1 MAVKV
6 GVIKNILGSKEVVVI
21 DKNGNERVVVAG
33 DSLYEGDVV
42 KANGAKVTIA
52 SNDGK
57 EFELKDGE
65 TLNLNNDL
73 SSDKEVAAIQKA
85 LLKGENLANLEES
98 AAGGNSGG
106 RGGDGVSLGETRF
119 EHGGHES
126 SDVSASFRSLSDTF
140 GAVKLTNQEVKG
152 GGSDVFDGSDSDI
165 NSAIAP
171 VAPVEPSQPEN
182 PTPTP
187 QPKPVEPVEPKPEPE
202 NPTPQPEP
210 KPEPKPEPTPEPQPE
225 SKPEPTPEPKPDE
238 SKDIVKNI
246 SVEDKSEFGYEKSS
260 DPRSSNDKSY
270 LEYNL
275 KGEVAEADAD
285 KKVDV
290 TLKFGGEAT
299 AGKDYENAEY
309 SLDGGK
315 TWQKLDDSGVIKD
328 VRAGDINKVSVR
340 VEVANDHD
348 QNEGTLDP
356 SEKIFT
362 DADKGVENNGYFK
375 ESVSLEVSI
384 GGLKASNSEKI
395 VDNDHDIT
403 VNNQFNNDKSF
414 DVTFKDNGDNTLN
427 FKDATINHKAGDVA
441 STIVFGDGSYL
452 NEGKDT
458 INADNSNLNWLNINT
473 QGGDDTI
480 NINGGRH
487 ERLHVETG
495 AGNDTVNLNGGTYIG
510 TDPYQSGFT
519 LDSGND
525 VLNLN
530 GTKDDHVKMTDMYLR
545 TGSGEKDEINI
556 KYADIDS
563 TYKNS
568 ANHIEAEAKNNT
580 INVENSN
587 LKGINIGTETNTGTD
602 VNRNPLNFDL
612 NLKSSTLDDV
622 NLNTI
627 YKTHVVVEDT
637 KINGSYPE
645 NATKWN
651 FADTDDTLELR
662 SGTLND
668 MTVNLGN
675 GEDKVV
681 VSKAMK
687 LDGYTAIN
695 GGTSYETDTLV
706 VDGNVDFNKFKSF
719 EELQV
724 TGNEKV
730 SLKLEDLYD
739 MLDIKNND
747 SKHILTVTEAAGGV
761 ELAGFKLSE
770 YGRGL
775 KEGFTRYEA
784 DFGFQNNGRSYTE
797 KGYIDVK
804 NGINVDLG
812 AKPEPTPVEPVE
824 PVNPAP
830 QPEPQPEPKPEPK
843 PEPTPQ
849 PTPDPEPE
857 YIHEYDSKYVKNI
870 GIYGKQ
876 GFQIENHERSNM
888 WEHNNL
894 IFELRGDVAEADVD
908 QKIDV
913 KLKFSGEAT
922 YGKDYDK
929 IQYSIGGKE
938 WIDLDSSGI
947 IKGLRAG
954 DINKVV
960 VRANVI
966 DDKELNEGKLL
977 SEDEDS
983 GIFYYQWD
991 KEKLFK
997 DADKGVENNHYYS
1010 ESVILEFSI
1019 DNAKYTYNGGIIDN
1033 DHITTVNSEFHN
1045 DKRFDVD
1052 FRENGDNVLNFNN
1065 ATVSHKEGEDPS
1077 KIYFSEVYSNSGD
1090 TEVNINSS
1098 NLNWLDIRTNTG
1110 KDKIDIKSS
1119 NLNNVTID
1127 TRNGNDTININ
1138 GGTHE
1143 KVETNAGFGNDVI
1156 NINGGVFNKETIYLG
1171 INSDILNITGTKAD
1185 HVKMTDIDISTNANK
1200 LNGAIQLV
1208 GNELIKGDE
1217 DVINIKYTDIN
1228 STTSAEKSAIYAG
1241 SSKGTINIDSSNLDN
1256 VELNGGSRVPSFG
1269 ETYHTDINLKSSTL
1283 KDVDI
1288 MAYINEMHVVVEDTH
1303 ASASGLPAEHHANW
1317 ILSGHENAK
1326 DYLELRSGSLT
1337 NIKIDLSDGSDS
1349 VFISKDMKL
1358 EGGTSI
1364 LGGYSDNRSRYD
1376 HDTLLVD
1383 GQIDFTKVKSFEEL
1397 KVTSNEKV
1405 TLKALDIADMLDV
1418 GHEHSNN
1425 LLQITEASGGVKL
1438 EGFSKS
1444 AANAVEGFE
1453 RYEANYGTTTA
1464 YIDVKE
1470 NIHVDL

>member
-182 PTPTP
+182 PAPTPTP
-187 QPKPVEPVEPKPEPE
+187 TPTPEPKPVEPVEPKPEPKPEPE

-210 KPEPKPEPTPEPQPE
+210 TPEPKPEP
-225 SKPEPTPEPKPDE
+225 KPDE
-238 SKDIVKNI
+238 NKDIVKNI
-246 SVEDKSEFGYEKSS
+246 SVENKSEFGYEKSS
-260 DPRSSNDKSY
+260 DPRSSDDKSY

-275 KGEVAEADAD
+275 KGEVAQADAD

-328 VRAGDINKVSVR
+328 VRAGDINNVSVR
-340 VEVANDHD
+340 VAVANDHD
-348 QNEGTLDP
+348 QNEGMLDTTN
-356 SEKIFT
+356 KIFK
-362 DADKGVENNGYFK
+362 DADKGVENNGDFK
-375 ESVSLEVSI
+375 ESVTLEFSVGSA
-384 GGLKASNSEKI
+384 KATNSEYI
-395 VDNDHDIT
+395 VDNDHNVT
-403 VNNQFNNDKSF
+403 VTSEFHNNSSF
-414 DVTFKDNGDNTLN
+414 DAKFKDNGDNTLN
-427 FKDATINHKAGDVA
+427 FKDATVSHKAGDVA
-441 STIVFGDGSYL
+441 SAIEFGDNVYY
-452 NEGKDT
+452 NDGKDV
-458 INADNSNLNWLNINT
+458 INADNSNLNWLNIKT

-495 AGNDTVNLNGGTYIG
+495 ADNDTVNLNGGTYIG

-530 GTKDDHVKMTDMYLR
+530 GTKEDHVKMTDMYLR
-545 TGSGEKDEINI
+545 TGSGDRDEINI

-568 ANHIEAEAKNNT
+568 ANHIIAESKNNT
-580 INVENSN
+580 VNVENST

-637 KINGSYPE
+637 KINGNYPE

-675 GEDKVV
+675 GEDKVIV
-681 VSKAMK
+681 TKDMK
-687 LDGYTAIN
+687 LNGYTAIN
-695 GGTSYETDTLV
+695 GGTDYKTDTLV

-724 TGNEKV
+724 TGKEKV

-761 ELAGFKLSE
+761 ELAGFKPSE
-770 YGRGL
+770 YARGL
-775 KEGFTRYEA
+775 KAGFTRYEA

-804 NGINVDLG
+804 DGINVDLG

-830 QPEPQPEPKPEPK
+830 APQPEPKPEPKPEPAPEPKPEPK

-849 PTPDPEPE
+849 PEPKPDPNGKIVSDLKVETITKEVYEKPGNDSYLE
-857 YIHEYDSKYVKNI
+857 YGIRANVDKANADKMLKLSFYFGGKANYSEDYDNVEYSIDGKN
-870 GIYGKQ
+870 
-876 GFQIENHERSNM
+876 
-888 WEHNNL
+888 WEL
-894 IFELRGDVAEADVD
+894 LP
-908 QKIDV
+908 
-913 KLKFSGEAT
+913 L
-922 YGKDYDK
+922 KDYSATINVK
-929 IQYSIGGKE
+929 
-938 WIDLDSSGI
+938 
-947 IKGLRAG
+947 AG
-954 DINKVV
+954 DINNLT
-960 VRANVI
+960 VRARVL
-966 DDKELNEGKLL
+966 DDNRLNEGKFDPTNKIYKNA
-977 SEDEDS
+977 EDIE
-983 GIFYYQWD
+983 GNGEY
-991 KEKLFK
+991 K
-997 DADKGVENNHYYS
+997 
-1010 ESVILEFSI
+1010 ESVTLIVEVDDTITSADEYI
-1019 DNAKYTYNGGIIDN
+1019 VDN
-1033 DHITTVNSEFHN
+1033 DHKVTIPVGYNSTNPFDIEFAGGGRNILKIKYGHSILGSLDQEGTN
-1045 DKRFDVD
+1045 KINF
-1052 FRENGDNVLNFNN
+1052 GDEKL
-1065 ATVSHKEGEDPS
+1065 S
-1077 KIYFSEVYSNSGD
+1077 
-1090 TEVNINSS
+1090 
-1098 NLNWLDIRTNTG
+1098 G
-1110 KDKIDIKSS
+1110 KDELSAESVNLIKTDI
-1119 NLNNVTID
+1119 NTY
-1127 TRNGNDTININ
+1127 
-1138 GGTHE
+1138 GGD
-1143 KVETNAGFGNDVI
+1143 DVI
-1156 NINGGVFNKETIYLG
+1156 NIRSSYNIKEVNVDMGAGNDVLGLSILDNSVGKIENSKFKLGSGSNTVNIGGAELKDVILDMSSDDKDAVNTINFDFGDYMNV
-1171 INSDILNITGTKAD
+1171 IDKPARFTSTTPKD
-1185 HVKMTDIDISTNANK
+1185 VYDIDVSSAHNT
-1200 LNGAIQLV
+1200 LNLGWAYLDGVTIGSNRSEKGTLD
-1208 GNELIKGDE
+1208 IKGDMADLKGVNIE
-1217 DVINIKYTDIN
+1217 SGNNETHIDIDYARINYRAPGQPDQ
-1228 STTSAEKSAIYAG
+1228 E
-1241 SSKGTINIDSSNLDN
+1241 
-1256 VELNGGSRVPSFG
+1256 V
-1269 ETYHTDINLKSSTL
+1269 KSSEWNL
-1283 KDVDI
+1283 SP
-1288 MAYINEMHVVVEDTH
+1288 YNDT
-1303 ASASGLPAEHHANW
+1303 
-1317 ILSGHENAK
+1317 
-1326 DYLELRSGSLT
+1326 
-1337 NIKIDLSDGSDS
+1337 IKIDGGFINKLKVNLGAGDDNVFLSMKTNNSSLQMDGGDGYD
-1349 VFISKDMKL
+1349 VATIEDY
-1358 EGGTSI
+1358 I
-1364 LGGYSDNRSRYD
+1364 GGYNNKFK
-1376 HDTLLVD
+1376 
-1383 GQIDFTKVKSFEEL
+1383 GFEEL
-1397 KVTSNEKV
+1397 RITGNEAYRIGTKNHV
-1405 TLKALDIADMLDV
+1405 FINDV
-1418 GHEHSNN
+1418 LQDDNN
-1425 LLQITEASGGVKL
+1425 HTTDVYLSKISQANGGVKL
-1438 EGFSKS
+1438 YEKYHKVDGAEEGYQ
-1444 AANAVEGFE
+1444 
-1453 RYEANYGTTTA
+1453 RYEFKN
-1464 YIDVKE
+1464 E
-1470 NIHVDL
+1470 NFTDDSTGEKYTQTIHVDIKNDITVDL

>member
-171 VAPVEPSQPEN
+171 VAPVEP
-182 PTPTP
+182 
-187 QPKPVEPVEPKPEPE
+187 
-202 NPTPQPEP
+202 
-210 KPEPKPEPTPEPQPE
+210 KPEPKPEPTPEPQPKPE
-225 SKPEPTPEPKPDE
+225 PTPEPKPEPKPEPTPEPKPDE

-246 SVEDKSEFGYEKSS
+246 SVENKSEFGYEKSS

-309 SLDGGK
+309 SLDSGK

-441 STIVFGDGSYL
+441 SAIVFGDGSYL

-510 TDPYQSGFT
+510 TKPYQSGFT

-530 GTKDDHVKMTDMYLR
+530 GTKDDHIKMTDMYLR
-545 TGSGEKDEINI
+545 TGSGDKDEINI

-568 ANHIEAEAKNNT
+568 ANHIIAESKNNT
-580 INVENSN
+580 VNVENST
-587 LKGINIGTETNTGTD
+587 LKDINIGTETNTGTD

-637 KINGSYPE
+637 KINGNYPE

-675 GEDKVV
+675 GEDKVIV
-681 VSKAMK
+681 TKDMK
-687 LDGYTAIN
+687 LNGYTAIN
-695 GGTSYETDTLV
+695 GGTDYKTDTLV

-724 TGNEKV
+724 TGKEKV

-761 ELAGFKLSE
+761 ELAGFKPSE
-770 YGRGL
+770 YARGL
-775 KEGFTRYEA
+775 KAGFTRYEA

-804 NGINVDLG
+804 DGINVDLG

-830 QPEPQPEPKPEPK
+830 APQPEPKPEPKPEPAPEPKPEPK

-849 PTPDPEPE
+849 PEPKPDPNGKIVSDLKVETITKEVYEKPGNDSYLE
-857 YIHEYDSKYVKNI
+857 YGIRANVDKANADKMLKLSFYFGGKANYSEDYDNVEYSIDGKN
-870 GIYGKQ
+870 
-876 GFQIENHERSNM
+876 
-888 WEHNNL
+888 WEL
-894 IFELRGDVAEADVD
+894 LP
-908 QKIDV
+908 
-913 KLKFSGEAT
+913 L
-922 YGKDYDK
+922 KDYSATINVK
-929 IQYSIGGKE
+929 
-938 WIDLDSSGI
+938 
-947 IKGLRAG
+947 AG
-954 DINKVV
+954 DINNLT
-960 VRANVI
+960 VRARVL
-966 DDKELNEGKLL
+966 DDNRLNEGKFDPTNKIYKNA
-977 SEDEDS
+977 EDIE
-983 GIFYYQWD
+983 GNGEY
-991 KEKLFK
+991 K
-997 DADKGVENNHYYS
+997 
-1010 ESVILEFSI
+1010 ESVTLIVEVDDTITSADEYI
-1019 DNAKYTYNGGIIDN
+1019 VDN
-1033 DHITTVNSEFHN
+1033 DHKVTIPVGYNSTNPFDIEFAGGGRNILKIKYGHSILGSLDQEGTN
-1045 DKRFDVD
+1045 KINF
-1052 FRENGDNVLNFNN
+1052 GDEKL
-1065 ATVSHKEGEDPS
+1065 S
-1077 KIYFSEVYSNSGD
+1077 
-1090 TEVNINSS
+1090 
-1098 NLNWLDIRTNTG
+1098 G
-1110 KDKIDIKSS
+1110 KDELSAESVNLIKTDI
-1119 NLNNVTID
+1119 NTY
-1127 TRNGNDTININ
+1127 
-1138 GGTHE
+1138 GGD
-1143 KVETNAGFGNDVI
+1143 DVI
-1156 NINGGVFNKETIYLG
+1156 NIRSSYNIKEVNVDMGAGNDVLGLSILDNSVGKIENSKFKLGSGSNTVNIGGAELKDVILDMSSDDKDAVNTINFDFGDYMNV
-1171 INSDILNITGTKAD
+1171 IDKPARFTSTTPKD
-1185 HVKMTDIDISTNANK
+1185 VYDIDVSSAHNT
-1200 LNGAIQLV
+1200 LNLGWAYLDGVTIGSNRSEKGTLD
-1208 GNELIKGDE
+1208 IKGDMADLKGVNIE
-1217 DVINIKYTDIN
+1217 SGNNETHIDIDYARINYRAPGQPDQ
-1228 STTSAEKSAIYAG
+1228 E
-1241 SSKGTINIDSSNLDN
+1241 
-1256 VELNGGSRVPSFG
+1256 V
-1269 ETYHTDINLKSSTL
+1269 KSSEWNL
-1283 KDVDI
+1283 SP
-1288 MAYINEMHVVVEDTH
+1288 YNDT
-1303 ASASGLPAEHHANW
+1303 
-1317 ILSGHENAK
+1317 
-1326 DYLELRSGSLT
+1326 
-1337 NIKIDLSDGSDS
+1337 IKIDGGFINKLKVNLGAGDDNVFLSMKTNNSSLQMDGGDGYD
-1349 VFISKDMKL
+1349 VATIEDY
-1358 EGGTSI
+1358 I
-1364 LGGYSDNRSRYD
+1364 GGYNNKFK
-1376 HDTLLVD
+1376 
-1383 GQIDFTKVKSFEEL
+1383 GFEEL
-1397 KVTSNEKV
+1397 RITGNEAYRIGTKNHV
-1405 TLKALDIADMLDV
+1405 FINDV
-1418 GHEHSNN
+1418 LQDDNN
-1425 LLQITEASGGVKL
+1425 HTTDVYLSKISQANGGVKL
-1438 EGFSKS
+1438 YEKYHKVDGAEEGYQ
-1444 AANAVEGFE
+1444 
-1453 RYEANYGTTTA
+1453 RYEFKN
-1464 YIDVKE
+1464 E
-1470 NIHVDL
+1470 NFTDDSTGEKYTQTIHVDIKNDITVDL

>member
-57 EFELKDGE
+57 EFELRDGE

-85 LLKGENLANLEES
+85 LLKGEKLANLEES

-182 PTPTP
+182 PAPTP
-187 QPKPVEPVEPKPEPE
+187 QPKPVEPVEPKPEP
-202 NPTPQPEP
+202 T
-210 KPEPKPEPTPEPQPE
+210 PEPKPEPTPEPEKPQ
-225 SKPEPTPEPKPDE
+225 PEPTPEPKPDE
-238 SKDIVKNI
+238 NKDIVKNI
-246 SVEDKSEFGYEKSS
+246 SVENKTEFGYEKSS
-260 DPRSSNDKSY
+260 DPRSSDDKSY

-275 KGEVAEADAD
+275 KGEVAQADAD

-290 TLKFGGEAT
+290 TLKFSGDAT

-328 VRAGDINKVSVR
+328 VRAGDINNVSVR
-340 VEVANDHD
+340 VAVANDHD
-348 QNEGTLDP
+348 QNEGKFDP
-356 SEKIFT
+356 TNKIFK
-362 DADKGVENNGYFK
+362 DADKGVENNGDFK
-375 ESVSLEVSI
+375 ESVTLEFSVGSA
-384 GGLKASNSEKI
+384 KATNSEYI
-395 VDNDHDIT
+395 VDNDHNVT
-403 VNNQFNNDKSF
+403 VTSEFHNNSSF
-414 DVTFKDNGDNTLN
+414 DAKFKDNGDNTLN
-427 FKDATINHKAGDVA
+427 FKDATVSHKAGDVA
-441 STIVFGDGSYL
+441 SAIEFGDNVYY
-452 NEGKDT
+452 NDGKDV

-473 QGGDDTI
+473 QGGNDII

-495 AGNDTVNLNGGTYIG
+495 ADNDTVNLNGGTYIG
-510 TDPYQSGFT
+510 TKPYQSGFT

-530 GTKDDHVKMTDMYLR
+530 GTKDNHVKMTDMYLR
-545 TGSGEKDEINI
+545 TGSGDRDEINI

-568 ANHIEAEAKNNT
+568 ANHIIAESKNNT
-580 INVENSN
+580 VNVENST
-587 LKGINIGTETNTGTD
+587 LKGINIGTKTNTGTD
-602 VNRNPLNFDL
+602 VNRDPLNFDL

-637 KINGSYPE
+637 KINGNFPE

-687 LDGYTAIN
+687 LDGYTTIN
-695 GGTSYETDTLV
+695 GGTNYKTDTLV
-706 VDGNVDFNKFKSF
+706 IDGNVKFDKFKSF

-730 SLKLEDLYD
+730 SLKLEELYD
-739 MLDIKNND
+739 MLDIKNSD

-784 DFGFQNNGRSYTE
+784 DFSFQNNGRSYTE

-804 NGINVDLG
+804 DGINVDLD
-812 AKPEPTPVEPVE
+812 AKPEPTPVE

-830 QPEPQPEPKPEPK
+830 QPEPKPEPKPEPAPQPEPKPEP
-843 PEPTPQ
+843 
-849 PTPDPEPE
+849 E
-857 YIHEYDSKYVKNI
+857 YINEYDSKYVKNI
-870 GIYGKQ
+870 GIYGRQ
-876 GFQIENHERSNM
+876 GFQIENHEKSNM

-894 IFELRGDVAEADVD
+894 IFELRGEVAEADVD

-929 IQYSIGGKE
+929 IQYSLDNE
-938 WIDLDSSGI
+938 NWIDLDSSGV

-1052 FRENGDNVLNFNN
+1052 FRENGDNVLNFKN

-1110 KDKIDIKSS
+1110 KDKVEINNS

-1143 KVETNAGFGNDVI
+1143 KVEINAGFGNDVI

-1185 HVKMTDIDISTNANK
+1185 HVKMTDIDISTNSNK
-1200 LNGAIQLV
+1200 LNGTFQWV

-1425 LLQITEASGGVKL
+1425 LLQITQASGGVKL

>member
-187 QPKPVEPVEPKPEPE
+187 TPEPKPVEPVEPKPEPKPEPE

-210 KPEPKPEPTPEPQPE
+210 TPEPKPEPTPEPEKPQPE
-225 SKPEPTPEPKPDE
+225 PKPEPKPDE
-238 SKDIVKNI
+238 NKDIVKNI
-246 SVEDKSEFGYEKSS
+246 SVENKSEFGYEKSS
-260 DPRSSNDKSY
+260 DPRSSDDKSY

-275 KGEVAEADAD
+275 KGEVAQADAD

-290 TLKFGGEAT
+290 TLKFSGEAT

-328 VRAGDINKVSVR
+328 VRAGDINNVSVR
-340 VEVANDHD
+340 VAVTNDHD
-348 QNEGTLDP
+348 QNEGTLDTTN
-356 SEKIFT
+356 KIFK
-362 DADKGVENNGYFK
+362 DADKGVENNGDFK
-375 ESVSLEVSI
+375 ESVTLEFSVGST
-384 GGLKASNSEKI
+384 KATNSEYI
-395 VDNDHDIT
+395 VDNDHNVT
-403 VNNQFNNDKSF
+403 VTSEFHNNSSFNAK
-414 DVTFKDNGDNTLN
+414 FKDNGDNTLN
-427 FKDATINHKAGDVA
+427 FKDATISHKAGDVA
-441 STIVFGDGSYL
+441 SAIEFGDNVYY
-452 NEGKDT
+452 NDGKDV

-473 QGGDDTI
+473 QGGDDII

-495 AGNDTVNLNGGTYIG
+495 ADNDTVNLNGGTYIG

-637 KINGSYPE
+637 KVNGNFPE

-675 GEDKVV
+675 GEDKVIV
-681 VSKAMK
+681 TKDMK
-687 LDGYTAIN
+687 LNGYTAIN
-695 GGTSYETDTLV
+695 GGTDYKTDTLV
-706 VDGNVDFNKFKSF
+706 IDGNVDFNKFKSF

-724 TGNEKV
+724 TGKEKV

-804 NGINVDLG
+804 DGINVDLG
-812 AKPEPTPVEPVE
+812 AKTEPTPVE

-830 QPEPQPEPKPEPK
+830 APQPEPK

-849 PTPDPEPE
+849 PAPDPEPE
-857 YIHEYDSKYVKNI
+857 YINEYDSKYVKNI
-870 GIYGKQ
+870 GIYGRQ
-876 GFQIENHERSNM
+876 GFNIEDPEITNM

-913 KLKFSGEAT
+913 KLKFSGKAT

-929 IQYSIGGKE
+929 IQYSLDNE
-938 WIDLDSSGI
+938 NWIDLDKSGI

-1010 ESVILEFSI
+1010 ESVILEYSI

-1045 DKRFDVD
+1045 DKRFDVE
-1052 FRENGDNVLNFNN
+1052 FFKNGDNVLNFKN

-1077 KIYFSEVYSNSGD
+1077 KIYFGEVLYGISGD
-1090 TEVNINSS
+1090 NEVNINSS
-1098 NLNWLDIRTNTG
+1098 NLNWLDIGTNIG

-1119 NLNNVTID
+1119 NLNNVTIN
-1127 TRNGNDTININ
+1127 TYNGNDTININ

-1143 KVETNAGFGNDVI
+1143 KVEINTGFDNDVI

-1185 HVKMTDIDISTNANK
+1185 HVKMTDIHISTNTNK
-1200 LNGAIQLV
+1200 FNGAIQWV
-1208 GNELIKGDE
+1208 SNELIKGDE

-1444 AANAVEGFE
+1444 AANAVDGFE

>member
-187 QPKPVEPVEPKPEPE
+187 QPKPVEPVEPKPEP
-202 NPTPQPEP
+202 
-210 KPEPKPEPTPEPQPE
+210 KPEPT
-225 SKPEPTPEPKPDE
+225 PEPTPEPKPDE

-246 SVEDKSEFGYEKSS
+246 SVENKSEFGYEKSS

-309 SLDGGK
+309 SLDSGK

-441 STIVFGDGSYL
+441 SAIVFGDGSYL

-510 TDPYQSGFT
+510 TKPYQSGFT

-530 GTKDDHVKMTDMYLR
+530 GTKDDHIKMTDMYLR
-545 TGSGEKDEINI
+545 TGSGDKDEINI

-568 ANHIEAEAKNNT
+568 ANHIIAESKNNT
-580 INVENSN
+580 VNVENST
-587 LKGINIGTETNTGTD
+587 LKDINIGTETNTGTD

-637 KINGSYPE
+637 KINGNYPE

-675 GEDKVV
+675 GEDKVIV
-681 VSKAMK
+681 TKDMK
-687 LDGYTAIN
+687 LNGYTAIN
-695 GGTSYETDTLV
+695 GGTDYKTDTLV

-724 TGNEKV
+724 TGKEKV

-761 ELAGFKLSE
+761 ELAGFKPSE
-770 YGRGL
+770 YARGL
-775 KEGFTRYEA
+775 KAGFTRYEA

-804 NGINVDLG
+804 DGINVDLD
-812 AKPEPTPVEPVE
+812 AKPEPAPVE

-830 QPEPQPEPKPEPK
+830 APQPEPKPEPKPEPAPEPKPEPK

-849 PTPDPEPE
+849 PEPKPDPNGKIVSDLKVETITKEVYEKPGNDSYLE
-857 YIHEYDSKYVKNI
+857 YGIRANVDKANADKMLKLSFYFGGKANYSEDYDNVEYSIDGKN
-870 GIYGKQ
+870 
-876 GFQIENHERSNM
+876 
-888 WEHNNL
+888 WEL
-894 IFELRGDVAEADVD
+894 LP
-908 QKIDV
+908 
-913 KLKFSGEAT
+913 L
-922 YGKDYDK
+922 KDYSATINVK
-929 IQYSIGGKE
+929 
-938 WIDLDSSGI
+938 
-947 IKGLRAG
+947 AG
-954 DINKVV
+954 DINNLT
-960 VRANVI
+960 VRARVL
-966 DDKELNEGKLL
+966 DDNRLNEGKFDPTNKIYKNA
-977 SEDEDS
+977 EDIE
-983 GIFYYQWD
+983 GNGEY
-991 KEKLFK
+991 K
-997 DADKGVENNHYYS
+997 
-1010 ESVILEFSI
+1010 ESVTLIVEVDDTITSADEYI
-1019 DNAKYTYNGGIIDN
+1019 VDN
-1033 DHITTVNSEFHN
+1033 DHKVTIPVGYNSTNPFDIEFAGGGRNILKIKYGHSILGSLDQEGTN
-1045 DKRFDVD
+1045 KINF
-1052 FRENGDNVLNFNN
+1052 GDEKL
-1065 ATVSHKEGEDPS
+1065 S
-1077 KIYFSEVYSNSGD
+1077 
-1090 TEVNINSS
+1090 
-1098 NLNWLDIRTNTG
+1098 G
-1110 KDKIDIKSS
+1110 KDELSAESVNLIKTDI
-1119 NLNNVTID
+1119 NTY
-1127 TRNGNDTININ
+1127 
-1138 GGTHE
+1138 GGD
-1143 KVETNAGFGNDVI
+1143 DVI
-1156 NINGGVFNKETIYLG
+1156 NIRSSYNIKEVNVDMGAGNDVLGLSILDNSVGKIENSKFKLGSGSNTVNIGGAELKDVILDMSSDDKDAVNTINFDFGDYMNV
-1171 INSDILNITGTKAD
+1171 IDKPARFTSTTPKD
-1185 HVKMTDIDISTNANK
+1185 VYDIDVSSAHNT
-1200 LNGAIQLV
+1200 LNLGWAYLDGVTIGSNRSEKGTLD
-1208 GNELIKGDE
+1208 IKGDMADLKGVNIE
-1217 DVINIKYTDIN
+1217 SGNNETHIDIDYARINYRAPGQPDQ
-1228 STTSAEKSAIYAG
+1228 E
-1241 SSKGTINIDSSNLDN
+1241 
-1256 VELNGGSRVPSFG
+1256 V
-1269 ETYHTDINLKSSTL
+1269 KSSEWNL
-1283 KDVDI
+1283 SP
-1288 MAYINEMHVVVEDTH
+1288 YNDT
-1303 ASASGLPAEHHANW
+1303 
-1317 ILSGHENAK
+1317 
-1326 DYLELRSGSLT
+1326 
-1337 NIKIDLSDGSDS
+1337 IKIDGGFINKLKVNLGAGDDNVFLSMKTNNSSLQMDGGDGYD
-1349 VFISKDMKL
+1349 VATIEDY
-1358 EGGTSI
+1358 I
-1364 LGGYSDNRSRYD
+1364 GGYNNKFK
-1376 HDTLLVD
+1376 
-1383 GQIDFTKVKSFEEL
+1383 GFEEL
-1397 KVTSNEKV
+1397 RITGNEAYRIGTKNHV
-1405 TLKALDIADMLDV
+1405 FINDV
-1418 GHEHSNN
+1418 LQDDNN
-1425 LLQITEASGGVKL
+1425 HTTDVYLSKISQANGGVKL
-1438 EGFSKS
+1438 YEKYHKVDGAEEGYQ
-1444 AANAVEGFE
+1444 
-1453 RYEANYGTTTA
+1453 RYEFKN
-1464 YIDVKE
+1464 E
-1470 NIHVDL
+1470 NFTDDSTGEKYTQTIHVDIKNDITVDL

>member
-1 MAVKV
+1 MILKEAAMAVKV

-182 PTPTP
+182 PTP
-187 QPKPVEPVEPKPEPE
+187 Q
-202 NPTPQPEP
+202 
-210 KPEPKPEPTPEPQPE
+210 
-225 SKPEPTPEPKPDE
+225 PEPKPDE

-246 SVEDKSEFGYEKSS
+246 SVENKLEFGYEKSS

-285 KKVDV
+285 KKVEV

-348 QNEGTLDP
+348 QNEGTFDP

-473 QGGDDTI
+473 QGGDDII

-495 AGNDTVNLNGGTYIG
+495 ADNDTVNLNGGTYIG

-637 KINGSYPE
+637 KINGNYPE

-675 GEDKVV
+675 GEDKVIV
-681 VSKAMK
+681 TKDMK
-687 LDGYTAIN
+687 LNGYTAIN
-695 GGTSYETDTLV
+695 GGTDYKTDTLV
-706 VDGNVDFNKFKSF
+706 IDGNVDFNKFKSF

-724 TGNEKV
+724 TGKEKV

-784 DFGFQNNGRSYTE
+784 DFGFQNNGRSYTV

-804 NGINVDLG
+804 NGINVDLD
-812 AKPEPTPVEPVE
+812 AKPEPTPIEPVE
-824 PVNPAP
+824 PVNPAPAP

-843 PEPTPQ
+843 PEPAPEPTPEPQ
-849 PTPDPEPE
+849 PAPDPEPE
-857 YIHEYDSKYVKNI
+857 YINEYDSKYVKNI

-876 GFQIENHERSNM
+876 GFNIEDPEITNM

-894 IFELRGDVAEADVD
+894 IFELRGDVADADVD

-1010 ESVILEFSI
+1010 ESVILEYSI

-1045 DKRFDVD
+1045 DKRFDVE
-1052 FRENGDNVLNFNN
+1052 FFKNGDNVLNFKN

-1077 KIYFSEVYSNSGD
+1077 KIYFGEVLYGISGD
-1090 TEVNINSS
+1090 NEVNINSS
-1098 NLNWLDIRTNTG
+1098 NLNWLDIGTNIG

-1119 NLNNVTID
+1119 NLNNVTIN
-1127 TRNGNDTININ
+1127 TYNGNDTININ

-1143 KVETNAGFGNDVI
+1143 KVEINTGFDNDVI

-1185 HVKMTDIDISTNANK
+1185 HVKMTDIDISTNTNK
-1200 LNGAIQLV
+1200 FNGAIQWV
-1208 GNELIKGDE
+1208 SDELIKGDE

-1364 LGGYSDNRSRYD
+1364 LGGYSDNRSSTYA

-1383 GQIDFTKVKSFEEL
+1383 GQIDFTRVKSFEEL
-1397 KVTSNEKV
+1397 KVTSNEKI

-1425 LLQITEASGGVKL
+1425 LLQITQASGGVKL

>member
-210 KPEPKPEPTPEPQPE
+210 KPEPTPEPTPEP
-225 SKPEPTPEPKPDE
+225 KPEPKPDE

-246 SVEDKSEFGYEKSS
+246 SVENKSEFGYEKSS

-309 SLDGGK
+309 SLDSGK
-315 TWQKLDDSGVIKD
+315 TWQKLDNSGVIKD

-340 VEVANDHD
+340 VEVTNDHD

-530 GTKDDHVKMTDMYLR
+530 GTKDNHVKMTDMYLR

-568 ANHIEAEAKNNT
+568 ANHIIAESKNNT
-580 INVENSN
+580 VNVENST

-602 VNRNPLNFDL
+602 VNGNPLNFDL

-622 NLNTI
+622 NLNTN
-627 YKTHVVVEDT
+627 YKTHVVVDRDT

-675 GEDKVV
+675 GEDKVIV
-681 VSKAMK
+681 TKDMK
-687 LDGYTAIN
+687 LNGYTAIN
-695 GGTSYETDTLV
+695 GGTDYKTDTLV
-706 VDGNVDFNKFKSF
+706 IDGNVDFNKFKSF

-724 TGNEKV
+724 TGKEKV

-804 NGINVDLG
+804 DGINVDLG

-830 QPEPQPEPKPEPK
+830 APQPEPQPEPKPEPK
-843 PEPTPQ
+843 PEPTP
-849 PTPDPEPE
+849 DPNGKIVSDLRVETITKEVSEKPGNDSYLE
-857 YIHEYDSKYVKNI
+857 Y
-870 GIYGKQ
+870 GIRANVDKANADKMLKVFFGFGGK
-876 GFQIENHERSNM
+876 
-888 WEHNNL
+888 
-894 IFELRGDVAEADVD
+894 ADH
-908 QKIDV
+908 
-913 KLKFSGEAT
+913 
-922 YGKDYDK
+922 GKDYDNVE
-929 IQYSIGGKE
+929 YSIDGKNWE
-938 WIDLDSSGI
+938 LLPLKDYSATINV
-947 IKGLRAG
+947 KAG
-954 DINKVV
+954 DINNLK
-960 VRANVI
+960 VRARVL
-966 DDKELNEGKLL
+966 DDDRLNEGVFDPTNKIYKNAEGIEGNGEYKESVTLIVEVDDTIT
-977 SEDEDS
+977 SADEYIVDNDREVTIPIGYHS
-983 GIFYYQWD
+983 TNPFDIEFAGDGRNILKIKYGHSILGSLDQEGTNKINFGD
-991 KEKLFK
+991 EKLSGK
-997 DADKGVENNHYYS
+997 DELSA
-1010 ESVILEFSI
+1010 ESVNLIKTDI
-1019 DNAKYTYNGGIIDN
+1019 NTYGGD
-1033 DHITTVNSEFHN
+1033 
-1045 DKRFDVD
+1045 
-1052 FRENGDNVLNFNN
+1052 
-1065 ATVSHKEGEDPS
+1065 
-1077 KIYFSEVYSNSGD
+1077 
-1090 TEVNINSS
+1090 
-1098 NLNWLDIRTNTG
+1098 
-1110 KDKIDIKSS
+1110 
-1119 NLNNVTID
+1119 
-1127 TRNGNDTININ
+1127 
-1138 GGTHE
+1138 
-1143 KVETNAGFGNDVI
+1143 DVI
-1156 NINGGVFNKETIYLG
+1156 NIRSSYNLKEVNVDMGAGNDVLGLSILDNSVGKIENSKFKLGSGSNTVNIGGAELKDVILDMSSDDKDAVNTINFDFGDYMNV
-1171 INSDILNITGTKAD
+1171 IDKP
-1185 HVKMTDIDISTNANK
+1185 VKFTSTTPKDVYDIDVSSAHNT
-1200 LNGAIQLV
+1200 LNLGWAYLDGVTIGSNRSEKGTLD
-1208 GNELIKGDE
+1208 IKGDVADLKGVNIE
-1217 DVINIKYTDIN
+1217 SGNNETHIDIDYARINYRAPGQPDQ
-1228 STTSAEKSAIYAG
+1228 E
-1241 SSKGTINIDSSNLDN
+1241 
-1256 VELNGGSRVPSFG
+1256 V
-1269 ETYHTDINLKSSTL
+1269 KSSEWNL
-1283 KDVDI
+1283 SP
-1288 MAYINEMHVVVEDTH
+1288 YNDT
-1303 ASASGLPAEHHANW
+1303 
-1317 ILSGHENAK
+1317 
-1326 DYLELRSGSLT
+1326 
-1337 NIKIDLSDGSDS
+1337 IKIDGGFINKLKVNLGAGDDNVFLSMKTNNSSLQMDGGDGYD
-1349 VFISKDMKL
+1349 VATVEANI
-1358 EGGTSI
+1358 
-1364 LGGYSDNRSRYD
+1364 GGYNNKFK
-1376 HDTLLVD
+1376 
-1383 GQIDFTKVKSFEEL
+1383 GFEEL
-1397 KVTSNEKV
+1397 RITGNESYRIGTRNV
-1405 TLKALDIADMLDV
+1405 FINDV
-1418 GHEHSNN
+1418 LQDDNN
-1425 LLQITEASGGVKL
+1425 HTIDVYLSKISQANGGVKL
-1438 EGFSKS
+1438 YEKYHKADGAEEGYQ
-1444 AANAVEGFE
+1444 
-1453 RYEANYGTTTA
+1453 RYEFKN
-1464 YIDVKE
+1464 E
-1470 NIHVDL
+1470 NFTDDNTGEKYTQTIHVDIKNDIHVDL

>member
-182 PTPTP
+182 PAPTP
-187 QPKPVEPVEPKPEPE
+187 QPKPVEPVEPKPEP
-202 NPTPQPEP
+202 
-210 KPEPKPEPTPEPQPE
+210 KPEPTPEPQPKPE
-225 SKPEPTPEPKPDE
+225 PTPEPKPEPKPEPTPEPKPDE

-246 SVEDKSEFGYEKSS
+246 SVENKSEFGYEKSS

-309 SLDGGK
+309 SLDSGK

-441 STIVFGDGSYL
+441 SAIVFGDGSYL

-510 TDPYQSGFT
+510 TKPYQSGFT

-530 GTKDDHVKMTDMYLR
+530 GTKDDHIKMTDMYLR
-545 TGSGEKDEINI
+545 TGSGDKDEINI

-568 ANHIEAEAKNNT
+568 ANHIIAESKNNT
-580 INVENSN
+580 VNVENST
-587 LKGINIGTETNTGTD
+587 LKDINIGTETNTGTD

-637 KINGSYPE
+637 KINGNYPE

-675 GEDKVV
+675 GEDKVIV
-681 VSKAMK
+681 TKDMK
-687 LDGYTAIN
+687 LNGYTAIN
-695 GGTSYETDTLV
+695 GGTDYKTDTLV

-724 TGNEKV
+724 TGKEKV

-761 ELAGFKLSE
+761 ELAGFKPSE
-770 YGRGL
+770 YARGL
-775 KEGFTRYEA
+775 KAGFTRYEA

-804 NGINVDLG
+804 DGINVDLG

-830 QPEPQPEPKPEPK
+830 APQPEPKPEPKPEPAPEPKPEPK

-849 PTPDPEPE
+849 PEPKPDPNGKIVSDLKVETITKEVYEKPGNDSYLE
-857 YIHEYDSKYVKNI
+857 YGIRANVDKANADKMLKLSFYFGGKANYSEDYDNVEYSIDGKN
-870 GIYGKQ
+870 
-876 GFQIENHERSNM
+876 
-888 WEHNNL
+888 WEL
-894 IFELRGDVAEADVD
+894 LP
-908 QKIDV
+908 
-913 KLKFSGEAT
+913 L
-922 YGKDYDK
+922 KDYSATINVK
-929 IQYSIGGKE
+929 
-938 WIDLDSSGI
+938 
-947 IKGLRAG
+947 AG
-954 DINKVV
+954 DINNLT
-960 VRANVI
+960 VRARVL
-966 DDKELNEGKLL
+966 DDNRLNEGKFDPTNKIYKNA
-977 SEDEDS
+977 EDIE
-983 GIFYYQWD
+983 GNGEY
-991 KEKLFK
+991 K
-997 DADKGVENNHYYS
+997 
-1010 ESVILEFSI
+1010 ESVTLIVEVDDTITSADEYI
-1019 DNAKYTYNGGIIDN
+1019 VDN
-1033 DHITTVNSEFHN
+1033 DHKVTIPVGYNSTNPFDIEFAGGGRNILKIKYGHSILGSLDQEGTN
-1045 DKRFDVD
+1045 KINF
-1052 FRENGDNVLNFNN
+1052 GDEKL
-1065 ATVSHKEGEDPS
+1065 S
-1077 KIYFSEVYSNSGD
+1077 
-1090 TEVNINSS
+1090 
-1098 NLNWLDIRTNTG
+1098 G
-1110 KDKIDIKSS
+1110 KDELSAESVNLIKTDI
-1119 NLNNVTID
+1119 NTY
-1127 TRNGNDTININ
+1127 
-1138 GGTHE
+1138 GGD
-1143 KVETNAGFGNDVI
+1143 DVI
-1156 NINGGVFNKETIYLG
+1156 NIRSSYNIKEVNVDMGAGNDVLGLSILDNSVGKIENSKFKLGSGSNTVNIGGAELKDVILDMSSDDKDAVNTINFDFGDYMNV
-1171 INSDILNITGTKAD
+1171 IDKPARFTSTTPKD
-1185 HVKMTDIDISTNANK
+1185 VYDIDVSSAHNT
-1200 LNGAIQLV
+1200 LNLGWAYLDGVTIGSNRSEKGTLD
-1208 GNELIKGDE
+1208 IKGDMADLKGVNIE
-1217 DVINIKYTDIN
+1217 SGNNETHIDIDYARINYRAPGQPDQ
-1228 STTSAEKSAIYAG
+1228 E
-1241 SSKGTINIDSSNLDN
+1241 
-1256 VELNGGSRVPSFG
+1256 V
-1269 ETYHTDINLKSSTL
+1269 KSSEWNL
-1283 KDVDI
+1283 SP
-1288 MAYINEMHVVVEDTH
+1288 YNDT
-1303 ASASGLPAEHHANW
+1303 
-1317 ILSGHENAK
+1317 
-1326 DYLELRSGSLT
+1326 
-1337 NIKIDLSDGSDS
+1337 IKIDGGFINKLKVNLGAGDDNVFLSMKTNNSSLQMDGGDGYD
-1349 VFISKDMKL
+1349 VATIEDY
-1358 EGGTSI
+1358 I
-1364 LGGYSDNRSRYD
+1364 GGYNNKFK
-1376 HDTLLVD
+1376 
-1383 GQIDFTKVKSFEEL
+1383 GFEEL
-1397 KVTSNEKV
+1397 RITGNEAYRIGTKNHV
-1405 TLKALDIADMLDV
+1405 FINDV
-1418 GHEHSNN
+1418 LQDDNN
-1425 LLQITEASGGVKL
+1425 HTTDVYLSKISQANGGVKL
-1438 EGFSKS
+1438 YEKYHKVDGAEEGYQ
-1444 AANAVEGFE
+1444 
-1453 RYEANYGTTTA
+1453 RYEFKN
-1464 YIDVKE
+1464 E
-1470 NIHVDL
+1470 NFTDDSTGEKYTQTIHVDIKNDITVDL

>member
-1 MAVKV
+1 MILKEAAMAVKV

-33 DSLYEGDVV
+33 DSLYEGDIV

-182 PTPTP
+182 PTP
-187 QPKPVEPVEPKPEPE
+187 QPKPVEPVEPKPEP
-202 NPTPQPEP
+202 
-210 KPEPKPEPTPEPQPE
+210 TPEPQ
-225 SKPEPTPEPKPDE
+225 PEPKPDE

-246 SVEDKSEFGYEKSS
+246 SVENKSEFGYEKSS
-260 DPRSSNDKSY
+260 DDKSY

-275 KGEVAEADAD
+275 KGEVAQADAD

-299 AGKDYENAEY
+299 TGKDYENAEY

-340 VEVANDHD
+340 VEVTNDHD

-384 GGLKASNSEKI
+384 GDNKATKNSYI
-395 VDNDHDIT
+395 VDNDHNIT
-403 VNNQFNNDKSF
+403 ITSEFHNDKFF
-414 DVTFKDNGDNTLN
+414 DATFKNNGNNTLN
-427 FKDATINHKAGDVA
+427 FENATISRDENKKIPSD
-441 STIVFGDGSYL
+441 IVFGDGEK
-452 NEGKDT
+452 NNGVDI
-458 INADNSNLNWLNINT
+458 INSNNSNLNWLNIKT
-473 QGGDDTI
+473 QGGNDTI

-495 AGNDTVNLNGGTYIG
+495 ADNDTVNLNGGTYIG
-510 TDPYQSGFT
+510 TKPYQSGFT

-530 GTKDDHVKMTDMYLR
+530 GTRDDHVKMTDMYLR

-556 KYADIDS
+556 KYTEMDS

-568 ANHIEAEAKNNT
+568 ANHIIAESKNNT

-612 NLKSSTLDDV
+612 NLKSSTLDDI

-637 KINGSYPE
+637 KINGNYPE

-687 LDGYTAIN
+687 LDGYTTIN

-706 VDGNVDFNKFKSF
+706 IDGNVDFNKFKSF

-724 TGNEKV
+724 TGKEKV

-739 MLDIKNND
+739 MLDIKNGD
-747 SKHILTVTEAAGGV
+747 SKHILAVTEAAGGV
-761 ELAGFKLSE
+761 ELAGFKLSD
-770 YGRGL
+770 YARGL

-784 DFGFQNNGRSYTE
+784 DFGLQDNGRSYTV

-830 QPEPQPEPKPEPK
+830 APQPEPQPEP
-843 PEPTPQ
+843 
-849 PTPDPEPE
+849 TPDPNGKIVNDLRVETITKEVSEKPGNDSYLE
-857 YIHEYDSKYVKNI
+857 Y
-870 GIYGKQ
+870 GIRANVDKANADKMLKVFFGFGGK
-876 GFQIENHERSNM
+876 
-888 WEHNNL
+888 
-894 IFELRGDVAEADVD
+894 ADH
-908 QKIDV
+908 
-913 KLKFSGEAT
+913 
-922 YGKDYDK
+922 GKDYDNVE
-929 IQYSIGGKE
+929 YSIDGKNWE
-938 WIDLDSSGI
+938 LLPLKDYSATINV
-947 IKGLRAG
+947 KAG
-954 DINKVV
+954 DINNLT
-960 VRANVI
+960 VRARVL
-966 DDKELNEGKLL
+966 DDDRLNEGKFDPTNKIYKNAEGIEGNGEYKESVTLIVEVDDTIT
-977 SEDEDS
+977 SADEYIVDNDREVTIPIGYHS
-983 GIFYYQWD
+983 TNPFDIEFAGDGRNILKIKYGHSILGSLDQEGTNKINFGD
-991 KEKLFK
+991 EKLSGK
-997 DADKGVENNHYYS
+997 DELSA
-1010 ESVILEFSI
+1010 ESVNLIKTDI
-1019 DNAKYTYNGGIIDN
+1019 NTYGGD
-1033 DHITTVNSEFHN
+1033 
-1045 DKRFDVD
+1045 
-1052 FRENGDNVLNFNN
+1052 
-1065 ATVSHKEGEDPS
+1065 
-1077 KIYFSEVYSNSGD
+1077 
-1090 TEVNINSS
+1090 
-1098 NLNWLDIRTNTG
+1098 
-1110 KDKIDIKSS
+1110 
-1119 NLNNVTID
+1119 
-1127 TRNGNDTININ
+1127 
-1138 GGTHE
+1138 
-1143 KVETNAGFGNDVI
+1143 DVI
-1156 NINGGVFNKETIYLG
+1156 NIRSSYNIKEVNVDMGAGNDVLGLSILDNSVGKIENSKFKLGSGSNTVNIGGAELKDVILDMSSDDKDAVNTINFDFGDYMNV
-1171 INSDILNITGTKAD
+1171 IDKPVRFTSTTPKD
-1185 HVKMTDIDISTNANK
+1185 VYDIDVSSAHNT
-1200 LNGAIQLV
+1200 LNLGWAYLDGVTIGSNRSEKGTLD
-1208 GNELIKGDE
+1208 IKGDVADLKGVNIE
-1217 DVINIKYTDIN
+1217 SGNNETHIDIDYARINYRAPGQPDQ
-1228 STTSAEKSAIYAG
+1228 E
-1241 SSKGTINIDSSNLDN
+1241 
-1256 VELNGGSRVPSFG
+1256 V
-1269 ETYHTDINLKSSTL
+1269 KSSEWNL
-1283 KDVDI
+1283 SP
-1288 MAYINEMHVVVEDTH
+1288 YNDT
-1303 ASASGLPAEHHANW
+1303 
-1317 ILSGHENAK
+1317 
-1326 DYLELRSGSLT
+1326 
-1337 NIKIDLSDGSDS
+1337 IKIDGGFINKLKVNLGAGDDNVFLSMKTNNSSLQMDGGDGYD
-1349 VFISKDMKL
+1349 VATVEANI
-1358 EGGTSI
+1358 
-1364 LGGYSDNRSRYD
+1364 GGYNNKFK
-1376 HDTLLVD
+1376 
-1383 GQIDFTKVKSFEEL
+1383 GFEEL
-1397 KVTSNEKV
+1397 RITGNEAYRIGTKNV
-1405 TLKALDIADMLDV
+1405 FINDV
-1418 GHEHSNN
+1418 LQDDNN
-1425 LLQITEASGGVKL
+1425 HTIDVYLSKISQANGGVKL
-1438 EGFSKS
+1438 YEKYHKADGAEEGYQ
-1444 AANAVEGFE
+1444 
-1453 RYEANYGTTTA
+1453 RYEFKN
-1464 YIDVKE
+1464 E
-1470 NIHVDL
+1470 NFTDDNTGEKYTQTIHVDIKNDIHVDL

>member
-187 QPKPVEPVEPKPEPE
+187 QPKPVEPVEPKPEP
-202 NPTPQPEP
+202 
-210 KPEPKPEPTPEPQPE
+210 KPEPTPEPQPKPE
-225 SKPEPTPEPKPDE
+225 PTPEPKPEPKPEPTPEPKPDE

-246 SVEDKSEFGYEKSS
+246 SVENKSEFGYEKSS

-309 SLDGGK
+309 SLDSGK

-441 STIVFGDGSYL
+441 SAIVFGDGSYL

-510 TDPYQSGFT
+510 TKPYQSGFT

-530 GTKDDHVKMTDMYLR
+530 GTKDDHIKMTDMYLR
-545 TGSGEKDEINI
+545 TGSGDKDEINI

-568 ANHIEAEAKNNT
+568 ANHIEAGSKNNT
-580 INVENSN
+580 VNVENST

-602 VNRNPLNFDL
+602 INRNPLNFDL

-637 KINGSYPE
+637 KINGNYPE

-675 GEDKVV
+675 GEDKVIV
-681 VSKAMK
+681 TKDMK
-687 LDGYTAIN
+687 LNGYTAIN
-695 GGTSYETDTLV
+695 GGTDYKTDTLV

-724 TGNEKV
+724 TGKEKV

-761 ELAGFKLSE
+761 ELAGFKPSE
-770 YGRGL
+770 YARGL
-775 KEGFTRYEA
+775 KAGFTRYEA

-804 NGINVDLG
+804 DGINVDLD
-812 AKPEPTPVEPVE
+812 AKPEPAPVE

-830 QPEPQPEPKPEPK
+830 APQPEPKPEPKPEPAPEPKPEPK

-849 PTPDPEPE
+849 PEPKPDPNGKIVSDLKVETITKEVYEKPGNDSYLE
-857 YIHEYDSKYVKNI
+857 YGIRANVDKANADKMLKLSFYFGGKANYSEDYDNVEYSIDGKN
-870 GIYGKQ
+870 
-876 GFQIENHERSNM
+876 
-888 WEHNNL
+888 WEL
-894 IFELRGDVAEADVD
+894 LP
-908 QKIDV
+908 
-913 KLKFSGEAT
+913 L
-922 YGKDYDK
+922 KDYSATINVK
-929 IQYSIGGKE
+929 
-938 WIDLDSSGI
+938 
-947 IKGLRAG
+947 AG
-954 DINKVV
+954 DINNLT
-960 VRANVI
+960 VRARVL
-966 DDKELNEGKLL
+966 DDNRLNEGKFDPTNKIYKNA
-977 SEDEDS
+977 EDIE
-983 GIFYYQWD
+983 GNGEY
-991 KEKLFK
+991 K
-997 DADKGVENNHYYS
+997 
-1010 ESVILEFSI
+1010 ESVTLIVEVDDTITSADEYI
-1019 DNAKYTYNGGIIDN
+1019 VDN
-1033 DHITTVNSEFHN
+1033 DHKVTIPVGYNSTNPFDIEFAGGGRNILKIKYGHSILGSLDQEGTN
-1045 DKRFDVD
+1045 KINF
-1052 FRENGDNVLNFNN
+1052 GDEKL
-1065 ATVSHKEGEDPS
+1065 S
-1077 KIYFSEVYSNSGD
+1077 
-1090 TEVNINSS
+1090 
-1098 NLNWLDIRTNTG
+1098 G
-1110 KDKIDIKSS
+1110 KDELSAESVNLIKTDI
-1119 NLNNVTID
+1119 NTY
-1127 TRNGNDTININ
+1127 
-1138 GGTHE
+1138 GGD
-1143 KVETNAGFGNDVI
+1143 DVI
-1156 NINGGVFNKETIYLG
+1156 NIRSSYNIKEVNVDMGAGNDVLGLSILDNSVGKIENSKFKLGSGSNTVNIGGAELKDVILDMSSDDKDAVNTINFDFGDYMNV
-1171 INSDILNITGTKAD
+1171 IDKPARFTSTTPKD
-1185 HVKMTDIDISTNANK
+1185 VYDIDVSSAHNT
-1200 LNGAIQLV
+1200 LNLGWAYLDGVTIGSNRSEKGTLD
-1208 GNELIKGDE
+1208 IKGDMADLKGVNIE
-1217 DVINIKYTDIN
+1217 SGNNETHIDIDYARINYRAPGQPDQ
-1228 STTSAEKSAIYAG
+1228 E
-1241 SSKGTINIDSSNLDN
+1241 
-1256 VELNGGSRVPSFG
+1256 V
-1269 ETYHTDINLKSSTL
+1269 KSSEWNL
-1283 KDVDI
+1283 SP
-1288 MAYINEMHVVVEDTH
+1288 YNDT
-1303 ASASGLPAEHHANW
+1303 
-1317 ILSGHENAK
+1317 
-1326 DYLELRSGSLT
+1326 
-1337 NIKIDLSDGSDS
+1337 IKIDGGFINKLKVNLGAGDDNVFLSMKTNNSSLQMDGGDGYD
-1349 VFISKDMKL
+1349 VATIEDY
-1358 EGGTSI
+1358 I
-1364 LGGYSDNRSRYD
+1364 GGYNNKFK
-1376 HDTLLVD
+1376 
-1383 GQIDFTKVKSFEEL
+1383 GFEEL
-1397 KVTSNEKV
+1397 RITGNEAYRIGTKNHV
-1405 TLKALDIADMLDV
+1405 FINDV
-1418 GHEHSNN
+1418 LQDDNN
-1425 LLQITEASGGVKL
+1425 HTTDVYLSKISQANGGVKL
-1438 EGFSKS
+1438 YEKYHKVDGAEEGYQ
-1444 AANAVEGFE
+1444 
-1453 RYEANYGTTTA
+1453 RYEFKN
-1464 YIDVKE
+1464 E
-1470 NIHVDL
+1470 NFTDDSTGEKYTQTIHVDIKNDITVDL

>member
-182 PTPTP
+182 PTP
-187 QPKPVEPVEPKPEPE
+187 QPKPVEPVEPKPEP
-202 NPTPQPEP
+202 
-210 KPEPKPEPTPEPQPE
+210 TPEPQ
-225 SKPEPTPEPKPDE
+225 PEPKPDE

-246 SVEDKSEFGYEKSS
+246 SVENKSEFGYEKSS
-260 DPRSSNDKSY
+260 DDKSY

-275 KGEVAEADAD
+275 KGEVAQADAD

-299 AGKDYENAEY
+299 TGKDYENAEY

-340 VEVANDHD
+340 VEVTNDHD

-384 GGLKASNSEKI
+384 GDNKATKNSYI
-395 VDNDHDIT
+395 VDNDHNIT
-403 VNNQFNNDKSF
+403 ITSEFHNDKFF
-414 DVTFKDNGDNTLN
+414 DATFKNNGNNTLSFEN
-427 FKDATINHKAGDVA
+427 ATISRDENKKIPSD
-441 STIVFGDGSYL
+441 IVFGDGEK
-452 NEGKDT
+452 NNGVDI
-458 INADNSNLNWLNINT
+458 INSNNSNLNWLNIKT
-473 QGGDDTI
+473 QGGNDTI

-495 AGNDTVNLNGGTYIG
+495 ADNDTVNLNGGTYIG
-510 TDPYQSGFT
+510 TKPYQSGFT

-530 GTKDDHVKMTDMYLR
+530 GTRDDHVKMTDMYLR

-556 KYADIDS
+556 KYTEMDS

-568 ANHIEAEAKNNT
+568 ANHIIAESKNNT

-612 NLKSSTLDDV
+612 NLKSSTLDDI

-637 KINGSYPE
+637 KINGNYPE

-687 LDGYTAIN
+687 LDGYTTIN

-706 VDGNVDFNKFKSF
+706 IDGNVDFNKFKSF

-724 TGNEKV
+724 TGKEKV

-739 MLDIKNND
+739 MLDIKNGD
-747 SKHILTVTEAAGGV
+747 SKHILAVTEAAGGV
-761 ELAGFKLSE
+761 ELAGFKLSD
-770 YGRGL
+770 YARGL

-784 DFGFQNNGRSYTE
+784 DFGLQDNGRSYTV

-830 QPEPQPEPKPEPK
+830 APQPEPQPEPKPEP
-843 PEPTPQ
+843 
-849 PTPDPEPE
+849 TPDPNGKIVNDLRVETITKEVSEKPGNDSYLE
-857 YIHEYDSKYVKNI
+857 Y
-870 GIYGKQ
+870 GIRANVDKANADKMLKVFFGFGGK
-876 GFQIENHERSNM
+876 
-888 WEHNNL
+888 
-894 IFELRGDVAEADVD
+894 ADH
-908 QKIDV
+908 
-913 KLKFSGEAT
+913 
-922 YGKDYDK
+922 GKDYDNVE
-929 IQYSIGGKE
+929 YSIDGKNWE
-938 WIDLDSSGI
+938 LLPLKDYSATINV
-947 IKGLRAG
+947 KAG
-954 DINKVV
+954 DINNLT
-960 VRANVI
+960 VRARVL
-966 DDKELNEGKLL
+966 DDDRLNEGKFDPTNKIYKNAEGIEGNGEYKESVTLIVEVDDTIT
-977 SEDEDS
+977 SADEYIVDNDREVTIPIGYHS
-983 GIFYYQWD
+983 TNPFDIEFAGDGRNILKIKYGHSILGSLDQEGTNKINFGD
-991 KEKLFK
+991 EKLSGK
-997 DADKGVENNHYYS
+997 DELSA
-1010 ESVILEFSI
+1010 ESVNLIKTDI
-1019 DNAKYTYNGGIIDN
+1019 NTYGGD
-1033 DHITTVNSEFHN
+1033 
-1045 DKRFDVD
+1045 
-1052 FRENGDNVLNFNN
+1052 
-1065 ATVSHKEGEDPS
+1065 
-1077 KIYFSEVYSNSGD
+1077 
-1090 TEVNINSS
+1090 
-1098 NLNWLDIRTNTG
+1098 
-1110 KDKIDIKSS
+1110 
-1119 NLNNVTID
+1119 
-1127 TRNGNDTININ
+1127 
-1138 GGTHE
+1138 
-1143 KVETNAGFGNDVI
+1143 DVI
-1156 NINGGVFNKETIYLG
+1156 NIRSSYNIKEVNVDMGAGNDVLGLSILDNSVGKIENSKFKLGSGSNTVNIGGAELKDVILDMSSDDKDAVNTINFDFGDYMNV
-1171 INSDILNITGTKAD
+1171 IDKP
-1185 HVKMTDIDISTNANK
+1185 VKFTSTTPKDVYDIDVSSAHNT
-1200 LNGAIQLV
+1200 LNLGWAYLDGVTIGSNRSEKGTLD
-1208 GNELIKGDE
+1208 IKGDIADLKGVNIE
-1217 DVINIKYTDIN
+1217 SGNSETHIDIDYARINYRAPGQPDQ
-1228 STTSAEKSAIYAG
+1228 E
-1241 SSKGTINIDSSNLDN
+1241 
-1256 VELNGGSRVPSFG
+1256 V
-1269 ETYHTDINLKSSTL
+1269 KSSEWNL
-1283 KDVDI
+1283 SP
-1288 MAYINEMHVVVEDTH
+1288 YNDT
-1303 ASASGLPAEHHANW
+1303 
-1317 ILSGHENAK
+1317 
-1326 DYLELRSGSLT
+1326 
-1337 NIKIDLSDGSDS
+1337 IKIDGGFINKLKVNLGAGDDNVFLSMKTNNSSLQMDGGDGYD
-1349 VFISKDMKL
+1349 VATVEANI
-1358 EGGTSI
+1358 
-1364 LGGYSDNRSRYD
+1364 GGYNNKFK
-1376 HDTLLVD
+1376 
-1383 GQIDFTKVKSFEEL
+1383 GFEEL
-1397 KVTSNEKV
+1397 RITGNEAYRIGTKNV
-1405 TLKALDIADMLDV
+1405 FINDV
-1418 GHEHSNN
+1418 LQDDNN
-1425 LLQITEASGGVKL
+1425 HTIDVYLSKISQANGGVKL
-1438 EGFSKS
+1438 YEKYHKADGAEEGYQ
-1444 AANAVEGFE
+1444 
-1453 RYEANYGTTTA
+1453 RYEFKN
-1464 YIDVKE
+1464 E
-1470 NIHVDL
+1470 NFTDDNTGEKYTQTIHVDIKNDIHVDL

>member
-182 PTPTP
+182 PAPTP
-187 QPKPVEPVEPKPEPE
+187 QPKPVEP
-202 NPTPQPEP
+202 
-210 KPEPKPEPTPEPQPE
+210 KPEPTPEP
-225 SKPEPTPEPKPDE
+225 KPEPQPEPKPEPKPDE

-246 SVEDKSEFGYEKSS
+246 SVENKSEFGYEKSS
-260 DPRSSNDKSY
+260 DDKSY

-315 TWQKLDDSGVIKD
+315 TWQKLDNSGVIKD

-384 GGLKASNSEKI
+384 GDNKATKDSYI
-395 VDNDHDIT
+395 VDNDHNIT
-403 VNNQFNNDKSF
+403 ITSEFHNDKFF
-414 DVTFKDNGDNTLN
+414 DATFKNNGNNTLSFEN
-427 FKDATINHKAGDVA
+427 ATISRDENKKIPSD
-441 STIVFGDGSYL
+441 IVFGDGEK
-452 NEGKDT
+452 NNGVDI
-458 INADNSNLNWLNINT
+458 INSNNSNLNWLNIKT
-473 QGGDDTI
+473 QGGNDTI

-495 AGNDTVNLNGGTYIG
+495 AGDDVVNLNGGTYIG
-510 TDPYQSGFT
+510 TKPYQSGFT

-556 KYADIDS
+556 KYTEMDS

-568 ANHIEAEAKNNT
+568 ANHIIAESKNNT
-580 INVENSN
+580 INIENST

-602 VNRNPLNFDL
+602 ASRNPLNFDL
-612 NLKSSTLDDV
+612 NLRSSTLDDV
-622 NLNTI
+622 NLNTS
-627 YKTHVVVEDT
+627 YKTHVVVDGDT
-637 KINGSYPE
+637 KINGNYPE

-687 LDGYTAIN
+687 LDGYTMIN

-706 VDGNVDFNKFKSF
+706 IDGNVKFDKFKSF

-724 TGNEKV
+724 TGKEKV
-730 SLKLEDLYD
+730 TLKLEDLYD

-775 KEGFTRYEA
+775 KEGFTRYEG
-784 DFGFQNNGRSYTE
+784 DFSLQENGRSYTV

-804 NGINVDLG
+804 NGINVDLD
-812 AKPEPTPVEPVE
+812 AKPEPTPIEPVE

-830 QPEPQPEPKPEPK
+830 APQPEPK

-849 PTPDPEPE
+849 PAPDPEPE
-857 YIHEYDSKYVKNI
+857 YINEYDSKYVKDI
-870 GIYGKQ
+870 GIYGKR
-876 GFQIENHERSNM
+876 GFQIENHEKSNM

-929 IQYSIGGKE
+929 IQYSLDNE
-938 WIDLDSSGI
+938 NWIDLDSSGV

-1010 ESVILEFSI
+1010 ESVILEYSI

-1045 DKRFDVD
+1045 DKRFDVE
-1052 FRENGDNVLNFNN
+1052 FFKNGDNVLNFKN

-1077 KIYFSEVYSNSGD
+1077 KIYFGEVLYGISGD
-1090 TEVNINSS
+1090 NEVNINSS
-1098 NLNWLDIRTNTG
+1098 NLNWLDIGTNIG

-1119 NLNNVTID
+1119 NLNNVTIN
-1127 TRNGNDTININ
+1127 TYNGNDTININ

-1143 KVETNAGFGNDVI
+1143 KVEINTGFDNDVI

-1185 HVKMTDIDISTNANK
+1185 HVKMTDIHISTNTNK
-1200 LNGAIQLV
+1200 FNGAIQWV
-1208 GNELIKGDE
+1208 SNELIKGDE

-1337 NIKIDLSDGSDS
+1337 DIKIDLSDGSDS

-1425 LLQITEASGGVKL
+1425 LLQITQASGGVKL

>member
-182 PTPTP
+182 PTP
-187 QPKPVEPVEPKPEPE
+187 
-202 NPTPQPEP
+202 QPEP

-225 SKPEPTPEPKPDE
+225 PKPEPTPEPQPEPKPDE

-246 SVEDKSEFGYEKSS
+246 SVENKSEFGYEKSS

-315 TWQKLDDSGVIKD
+315 TWQALDNSGVIKD

-340 VEVANDHD
+340 VEVTNDHD

-441 STIVFGDGSYL
+441 SAIVFGDGSYL

-510 TDPYQSGFT
+510 TKPYQSGFT

-530 GTKDDHVKMTDMYLR
+530 GTKDDHIKMTDMYLR
-545 TGSGEKDEINI
+545 TGSGDKDEINI

-568 ANHIEAEAKNNT
+568 ANHIIAESKNNT
-580 INVENSN
+580 VNVENST
-587 LKGINIGTETNTGTD
+587 LKDINIGTETNTGTD

-637 KINGSYPE
+637 KINGNYPE

-687 LDGYTAIN
+687 LNGYTAIN
-695 GGTSYETDTLV
+695 GGTDYKTDTLV
-706 VDGNVDFNKFKSF
+706 IDGNVDFNKFKSF

-724 TGNEKV
+724 TGKEKV

-739 MLDIKNND
+739 ML
-747 SKHILTVTEAAGGV
+747 
-761 ELAGFKLSE
+761 
-770 YGRGL
+770 
-775 KEGFTRYEA
+775 
-784 DFGFQNNGRSYTE
+784 
-797 KGYIDVK
+797 
-804 NGINVDLG
+804 
-812 AKPEPTPVEPVE
+812 
-824 PVNPAP
+824 
-830 QPEPQPEPKPEPK
+830 
-843 PEPTPQ
+843 
-849 PTPDPEPE
+849 
-857 YIHEYDSKYVKNI
+857 
-870 GIYGKQ
+870 
-876 GFQIENHERSNM
+876 
-888 WEHNNL
+888 
-894 IFELRGDVAEADVD
+894 
-908 QKIDV
+908 
-913 KLKFSGEAT
+913 
-922 YGKDYDK
+922 
-929 IQYSIGGKE
+929 
-938 WIDLDSSGI
+938 
-947 IKGLRAG
+947 
-954 DINKVV
+954 
-960 VRANVI
+960 
-966 DDKELNEGKLL
+966 
-977 SEDEDS
+977 
-983 GIFYYQWD
+983 
-991 KEKLFK
+991 
-997 DADKGVENNHYYS
+997 
-1010 ESVILEFSI
+1010 
-1019 DNAKYTYNGGIIDN
+1019 
-1033 DHITTVNSEFHN
+1033 
-1045 DKRFDVD
+1045 
-1052 FRENGDNVLNFNN
+1052 
-1065 ATVSHKEGEDPS
+1065 
-1077 KIYFSEVYSNSGD
+1077 
-1090 TEVNINSS
+1090 
-1098 NLNWLDIRTNTG
+1098 
-1110 KDKIDIKSS
+1110 
-1119 NLNNVTID
+1119 
-1127 TRNGNDTININ
+1127 
-1138 GGTHE
+1138 
-1143 KVETNAGFGNDVI
+1143 
-1156 NINGGVFNKETIYLG
+1156 
-1171 INSDILNITGTKAD
+1171 
-1185 HVKMTDIDISTNANK
+1185 
-1200 LNGAIQLV
+1200 
-1208 GNELIKGDE
+1208 
-1217 DVINIKYTDIN
+1217 
-1228 STTSAEKSAIYAG
+1228 
-1241 SSKGTINIDSSNLDN
+1241 
-1256 VELNGGSRVPSFG
+1256 
-1269 ETYHTDINLKSSTL
+1269 
-1283 KDVDI
+1283 
-1288 MAYINEMHVVVEDTH
+1288 
-1303 ASASGLPAEHHANW
+1303 
-1317 ILSGHENAK
+1317 
-1326 DYLELRSGSLT
+1326 
-1337 NIKIDLSDGSDS
+1337 
-1349 VFISKDMKL
+1349 
-1358 EGGTSI
+1358 
-1364 LGGYSDNRSRYD
+1364 
-1376 HDTLLVD
+1376 
-1383 GQIDFTKVKSFEEL
+1383 
-1397 KVTSNEKV
+1397 
-1405 TLKALDIADMLDV
+1405 
-1418 GHEHSNN
+1418 
-1425 LLQITEASGGVKL
+1425 
-1438 EGFSKS
+1438 
-1444 AANAVEGFE
+1444 
-1453 RYEANYGTTTA
+1453 
-1464 YIDVKE
+1464 
-1470 NIHVDL
+1470 

>member
-33 DSLYEGDVV
+33 DSLYEGDIV

-140 GAVKLTNQEVKG
+140 GAVKLTNQDVKG

-182 PTPTP
+182 PVPTP
-187 QPKPVEPVEPKPEPE
+187 QPKPVEPVEP
-202 NPTPQPEP
+202 
-210 KPEPKPEPTPEPQPE
+210 
-225 SKPEPTPEPKPDE
+225 KPEPTPEPKPDE

-246 SVEDKSEFGYEKSS
+246 SVENKSEFGYEKSS

-290 TLKFGGEAT
+290 MLKFGGEAT

-315 TWQKLDDSGVIKD
+315 TWQALDNSGVIKD

-340 VEVANDHD
+340 VEVTNDHD

-427 FKDATINHKAGDVA
+427 FKDATINHKAGDLA

-563 TYKNS
+563 TYKNF
-568 ANHIEAEAKNNT
+568 ANHIIAESKNNT
-580 INVENSN
+580 INIENSN

-622 NLNTI
+622 NLNTN
-627 YKTHVVVEDT
+627 YKTHVVVDGDT

-687 LDGYTAIN
+687 LDGYTMIN

-706 VDGNVDFNKFKSF
+706 IDGNVDFNKFNSF

-747 SKHILTVTEAAGGV
+747 SKHILSVTEAAGGV

-775 KEGFTRYEA
+775 KEGFTRYEG
-784 DFGFQNNGRSYTE
+784 DFSFQDNGRSYTR

-804 NGINVDLG
+804 DGINVDLG
-812 AKPEPTPVEPVE
+812 AKTEPTPVEPVE
-824 PVNPAP
+824 PEKPAP
-830 QPEPQPEPKPEPK
+830 TPEPK
-843 PEPTPQ
+843 PEPTP
-849 PTPDPEPE
+849 DPNGKIVNDLRVETITKEVSEKPGNDSYLE
-857 YIHEYDSKYVKNI
+857 Y
-870 GIYGKQ
+870 GIRANVDKANADKMLKVFFGFGGK
-876 GFQIENHERSNM
+876 
-888 WEHNNL
+888 
-894 IFELRGDVAEADVD
+894 ADH
-908 QKIDV
+908 
-913 KLKFSGEAT
+913 
-922 YGKDYDK
+922 GKDYDNVE
-929 IQYSIGGKE
+929 YSIDGKNWE
-938 WIDLDSSGI
+938 LLPLKDYSATINV
-947 IKGLRAG
+947 KAG
-954 DINKVV
+954 DINNLK
-960 VRANVI
+960 VRARVL
-966 DDKELNEGKLL
+966 DDDRLNEGVFDPTNKIYKNAEGI
-977 SEDEDS
+977 EDNGDFKESVTLIVEVDDTITS
-983 GIFYYQWD
+983 ADEYIVDNDREVTIPVGYHSTNPFDIEFAGGGRNILNIRYGHSILGSLDQEGTNKINFGD
-991 KEKLFK
+991 EKLSGK
-997 DADKGVENNHYYS
+997 DELSA
-1010 ESVILEFSI
+1010 ESVNLIKTDI
-1019 DNAKYTYNGGIIDN
+1019 NTYG
-1033 DHITTVNSEFHN
+1033 
-1045 DKRFDVD
+1045 
-1052 FRENGDNVLNFNN
+1052 
-1065 ATVSHKEGEDPS
+1065 
-1077 KIYFSEVYSNSGD
+1077 
-1090 TEVNINSS
+1090 
-1098 NLNWLDIRTNTG
+1098 
-1110 KDKIDIKSS
+1110 
-1119 NLNNVTID
+1119 
-1127 TRNGNDTININ
+1127 GNDTFSIFATYNVKEVNVDMGAGDDIVNLSTRGNSVGKIENSKFTLGSGSNTVNI
-1138 GGTHE
+1138 GGAE
-1143 KVETNAGFGNDVI
+1143 LKDVI
-1156 NINGGVFNKETIYLG
+1156 LDMSSDDKDAVNTINFDFGDYMNMINKP
-1171 INSDILNITGTKAD
+1171 
-1185 HVKMTDIDISTNANK
+1185 VKFTSTTPKDVYDIDVSSAHNT
-1200 LNGAIQLV
+1200 LNLGWAYLDGVTIGSNRSEKGTLD
-1208 GNELIKGDE
+1208 IKGDVADLKGVNIE
-1217 DVINIKYTDIN
+1217 SGNNETHIDIDYARINYRAPGQPDQ
-1228 STTSAEKSAIYAG
+1228 E
-1241 SSKGTINIDSSNLDN
+1241 
-1256 VELNGGSRVPSFG
+1256 V
-1269 ETYHTDINLKSSTL
+1269 KSSEWNL
-1283 KDVDI
+1283 SP
-1288 MAYINEMHVVVEDTH
+1288 YNDT
-1303 ASASGLPAEHHANW
+1303 
-1317 ILSGHENAK
+1317 
-1326 DYLELRSGSLT
+1326 
-1337 NIKIDLSDGSDS
+1337 IKIDGGFINKLKVNLGAGDDNVFLSMKTNNSSLQMDGGDGYD
-1349 VFISKDMKL
+1349 VATVEANI
-1358 EGGTSI
+1358 
-1364 LGGYSDNRSRYD
+1364 GGYNNKFK
-1376 HDTLLVD
+1376 
-1383 GQIDFTKVKSFEEL
+1383 GFEEL
-1397 KVTSNEKV
+1397 RITGNEAYRIGTRNV
-1405 TLKALDIADMLDV
+1405 FINDV
-1418 GHEHSNN
+1418 LQDDNN
-1425 LLQITEASGGVKL
+1425 HTIDVYLSKISQANGGVKL
-1438 EGFSKS
+1438 YEKYQKADGAEEGYQ
-1444 AANAVEGFE
+1444 
-1453 RYEANYGTTTA
+1453 RYEFKN
-1464 YIDVKE
+1464 E
-1470 NIHVDL
+1470 NFTDDNTGEKYTETIHVDIKNDIHVDL

>member
-1 MAVKV
+1 MILKEAAMAVKV

-182 PTPTP
+182 PTP
-187 QPKPVEPVEPKPEPE
+187 QPKPVEPVEPKPEP
-202 NPTPQPEP
+202 
-210 KPEPKPEPTPEPQPE
+210 TPEPQP
-225 SKPEPTPEPKPDE
+225 KPEPKPDE

-246 SVEDKSEFGYEKSS
+246 SVENKSEFGYEKSS
-260 DPRSSNDKSY
+260 DDKSY

-275 KGEVAEADAD
+275 KGEVAKADAD

-309 SLDGGK
+309 SLDSGK
-315 TWQKLDDSGVIKD
+315 TWQKLDNSGVIKD

-340 VEVANDHD
+340 VEVTNDHD

-384 GGLKASNSEKI
+384 GDNKATKNSYI
-395 VDNDHDIT
+395 VDNDHNIT
-403 VNNQFNNDKSF
+403 ITSEFHNDKFF
-414 DVTFKDNGDNTLN
+414 DATFKNNGNNTLSFEN
-427 FKDATINHKAGDVA
+427 ATISRDENKKIPSD
-441 STIVFGDGSYL
+441 IVFGDGEK
-452 NEGKDT
+452 NNGGDI
-458 INADNSNLNWLNINT
+458 INSNNSNLNWLNINT
-473 QGGDDTI
+473 QGGNDTI

-530 GTKDDHVKMTDMYLR
+530 GTKDNHVKMTDMYLR

-568 ANHIEAEAKNNT
+568 ANHIEAGSNNNT
-580 INVENSN
+580 VNVENST

-637 KINGSYPE
+637 KINGNYPE

-675 GEDKVV
+675 GEDKVIV
-681 VSKAMK
+681 TKDMK
-687 LDGYTAIN
+687 LNGYTAIN
-695 GGTSYETDTLV
+695 GGTDYKTDTLV
-706 VDGNVDFNKFKSF
+706 IDGNVDFNKFKSF

-724 TGNEKV
+724 TGKEKV

-747 SKHILTVTEAAGGV
+747 SNHILTVTEAAGGV

-804 NGINVDLG
+804 DGINVDLG

-830 QPEPQPEPKPEPK
+830 APQPEPK

-857 YIHEYDSKYVKNI
+857 YINEYDSKYVKNI

-894 IFELRGDVAEADVD
+894 IFELRGEVAEADVD

-913 KLKFSGEAT
+913 KLKFSGKAT

-929 IQYSIGGKE
+929 IQYSLDNE
-938 WIDLDSSGI
+938 NWIDLDKSGI

-977 SEDEDS
+977 SENSEK
-983 GIFYYQWD
+983 FYESWD

-1045 DKRFDVD
+1045 DKRFDV
-1052 FRENGDNVLNFNN
+1052 EYLQNGDNVLNFNN
-1065 ATVSHKEGEDPS
+1065 ATVSHKEGEEPS
-1077 KIYFSEVYSNSGD
+1077 KIHFSEVYSNSGD

-1098 NLNWLDIRTNTG
+1098 NLNWLDIGTNTG

-1119 NLNNVTID
+1119 NLNNVTIN
-1127 TRNGNDTININ
+1127 TYNGNDTININ

-1143 KVETNAGFGNDVI
+1143 KVEINTGFDNDVI

-1185 HVKMTDIDISTNANK
+1185 HVKMTDIDISTNTNK
-1200 LNGAIQLV
+1200 FNGAIQWV
-1208 GNELIKGDE
+1208 SDELIKGDE

-1303 ASASGLPAEHHANW
+1303 VSASGLPAEHHANW

-1425 LLQITEASGGVKL
+1425 LLQITQASGGVKL

>member
-42 KANGAKVTIA
+42 KANGARVTIA

-182 PTPTP
+182 PAPTP

-210 KPEPKPEPTPEPQPE
+210 QPEP
-225 SKPEPTPEPKPDE
+225 KPEPTPEPKPDE

-246 SVEDKSEFGYEKSS
+246 SVENKSEFGYEKSS

-275 KGEVAEADAD
+275 KGEVAQADAD

-328 VRAGDINKVSVR
+328 VRAGDINNVSVR

-348 QNEGTLDP
+348 QNEGTLDT

-395 VDNDHDIT
+395 VDNDHNIT
-403 VNNQFNNDKSF
+403 VNNQFHNDKSF

-427 FKDATINHKAGDVA
+427 FKDATISHKAGDVA
-441 STIVFGDGSYL
+441 SAIVFGDGSYL
-452 NEGKDT
+452 NDGKDI

-495 AGNDTVNLNGGTYIG
+495 ADNDTVNLNGGTYIG
-510 TDPYQSGFT
+510 SKPYQSGFS

-545 TGSGEKDEINI
+545 TGSGDRDEINI
-556 KYADIDS
+556 KYADMDS

-568 ANHIEAEAKNNT
+568 ANHIIAESKNN
-580 INVENSN
+580 IVNVENSN

-602 VNRNPLNFDL
+602 VSRNPLNFDL

-622 NLNTI
+622 NLNTR

-675 GEDKVV
+675 GEDKVI
-681 VSKAMK
+681 VSKNMK
-687 LDGYTAIN
+687 LDGYTMIN

-706 VDGNVDFNKFKSF
+706 VDGNVKFDKFKSF

-724 TGNEKV
+724 SGNEKV
-730 SLKLEDLYD
+730 SLKLEELYD

-761 ELAGFKLSE
+761 ELAGFKPSE
-770 YGRGL
+770 YAMGL
-775 KEGFTRYEA
+775 KAGFTRYEG
-784 DFGFQNNGRSYTE
+784 DFGFQENGRSYTI

-804 NGINVDLG
+804 DGINVDLG
-812 AKPEPTPVEPVE
+812 AKPEPTPVEPVN
-824 PVNPAP
+824 PTPAP
-830 QPEPQPEPKPEPK
+830 QPEPQPQPE

-849 PTPDPEPE
+849 PKPDPEPE

-876 GFQIENHERSNM
+876 GFQIENHEISNM

-894 IFELRGDVAEADVD
+894 IFELRGDVADADVD

-913 KLKFSGEAT
+913 KLKFSGKAT

-938 WIDLDSSGI
+938 WIDLDSSGV

-983 GIFYYQWD
+983 EIFYHQWD

-1010 ESVILEFSI
+1010 ESVILEYSI
-1019 DNAKYTYNGGIIDN
+1019 DNAKYTYEGGIIDN

-1045 DKRFDVD
+1045 DKRFDVE
-1052 FRENGDNVLNFNN
+1052 FLKNGDNVLNFNN

-1077 KIYFSEVYSNSGD
+1077 KIHFGEIYDKSGD
-1090 TEVNINSS
+1090 NEVNINSS
-1098 NLNWLDIRTNTG
+1098 NLNWLDIGTNVG
-1110 KDKIDIKSS
+1110 KDKIDIKNS
-1119 NLNNVTID
+1119 NLNNVTIN
-1127 TRNGNDTININ
+1127 TYHGNDTININ

-1143 KVETNAGFGNDVI
+1143 KGEINAGFGNDVI

-1171 INSDILNITGTKAD
+1171 VNSDILNITGTKAD
-1185 HVKMTDIDISTNANK
+1185 HVKMTDIDISTNTNK
-1200 LNGAIQLV
+1200 LNGAIQWV
-1208 GNELIKGDE
+1208 GNEVTKGDE
-1217 DVINIKYTDIN
+1217 DVVNIKYTDIN
-1228 STTSAEKSAIYAG
+1228 STSEEKSAISAG
-1241 SSKGTINIDSSNLDN
+1241 GSKGTINIDSSNLDN
-1256 VELNGGSRVPSFG
+1256 VEINGGSRVPSFG
-1269 ETYHTDINLKSSTL
+1269 STYHTDLNLKSSTL
-1283 KDVDI
+1283 KNVDI
-1288 MAYINEMHVVVEDTH
+1288 VAYQNEMHVVVEDTH
-1303 ASASGLPAEHHANW
+1303 VSASGLPAELHANW
-1317 ILSGHENAK
+1317 ILSGNENAK

-1337 NIKIDLSDGSDS
+1337 DIKIDLSYGSDS

-1358 EGGTSI
+1358 EGSTSI
-1364 LGGYSDNRSRYD
+1364 LGGYSDNRDRVYA

-1397 KVTSNEKV
+1397 KVTSNEKI

-1425 LLQITEASGGVKL
+1425 LLQITQASGGVKL

-1444 AANAVEGFE
+1444 AANVVEGFE

>member
-182 PTPTP
+182 PAPTP
-187 QPKPVEPVEPKPEPE
+187 QPKPVEP
-202 NPTPQPEP
+202 
-210 KPEPKPEPTPEPQPE
+210 KPEPTPEP
-225 SKPEPTPEPKPDE
+225 KPEPQPEPKPEPKPDE

-246 SVEDKSEFGYEKSS
+246 SVENKSEFGYEKSS
-260 DPRSSNDKSY
+260 DDKSY

-275 KGEVAEADAD
+275 KGKVAQADAD

-290 TLKFGGEAT
+290 TIKFGGEAT

-315 TWQKLDDSGVIKD
+315 TWQKLDNSGVIKD

-384 GGLKASNSEKI
+384 GDNKATKDSYI
-395 VDNDHDIT
+395 VDNDHNIT
-403 VNNQFNNDKSF
+403 ITSEFHNDKFF
-414 DVTFKDNGDNTLN
+414 DATFKNNGNNTLSFEN
-427 FKDATINHKAGDVA
+427 ATISRDENKKIPSD
-441 STIVFGDGSYL
+441 IVFGDGEK
-452 NEGKDT
+452 NNGVDI
-458 INADNSNLNWLNINT
+458 INSNNSNLNWLNIKT
-473 QGGDDTI
+473 QGGNDTI

-495 AGNDTVNLNGGTYIG
+495 AGDDVVNLNGGTYIG
-510 TDPYQSGFT
+510 TKPYQSGFT

-556 KYADIDS
+556 KYTEMDS

-568 ANHIEAEAKNNT
+568 ANHIIAESKNNT
-580 INVENSN
+580 INIENST

-602 VNRNPLNFDL
+602 ASRNPLNFDL
-612 NLKSSTLDDV
+612 NLRSSTLDDV
-622 NLNTI
+622 NLNTS
-627 YKTHVVVEDT
+627 YKTHVVVDGDT
-637 KINGSYPE
+637 KINGNYPE

-675 GEDKVV
+675 GEDKVIV
-681 VSKAMK
+681 TKDMK
-687 LDGYTAIN
+687 LNGYTAIN
-695 GGTSYETDTLV
+695 GGTDYKTDTLV
-706 VDGNVDFNKFKSF
+706 IDGNVDFNKFKSF

-724 TGNEKV
+724 TGKEKV

-784 DFGFQNNGRSYTE
+784 DFGFQNNGRSYTV

-804 NGINVDLG
+804 DGINVDLG

-830 QPEPQPEPKPEPK
+830 APQPEPK

-849 PTPDPEPE
+849 PAPDPEPE
-857 YIHEYDSKYVKNI
+857 YINEYDSKYVKNI
-870 GIYGKQ
+870 GIYGRQ
-876 GFQIENHERSNM
+876 GFNIEDPEITNM

-913 KLKFSGEAT
+913 KLKFSGKAT

-929 IQYSIGGKE
+929 IQYSLDNE
-938 WIDLDSSGI
+938 NWIDLDKSGI

-1010 ESVILEFSI
+1010 ESVILEYSI

-1045 DKRFDVD
+1045 DKRFDVE
-1052 FRENGDNVLNFNN
+1052 FFKNGDNVLNFKN

-1077 KIYFSEVYSNSGD
+1077 KIYFGEVLYGISGD
-1090 TEVNINSS
+1090 NEVNINSS
-1098 NLNWLDIRTNTG
+1098 NLNWLDIGTNIG

-1119 NLNNVTID
+1119 NLNNVTIN
-1127 TRNGNDTININ
+1127 TYNGNDTININ

-1143 KVETNAGFGNDVI
+1143 KVEINTGFDNDVI

-1185 HVKMTDIDISTNANK
+1185 HVKMTDIHISTNTNK
-1200 LNGAIQLV
+1200 FNGAIQWV
-1208 GNELIKGDE
+1208 SNELIKGDE

-1337 NIKIDLSDGSDS
+1337 DIKIDLSDGSDS

-1425 LLQITEASGGVKL
+1425 LLQITQASGGVKL

>member
-187 QPKPVEPVEPKPEPE
+187 APTPQPKPVEPVEPVEPKPEP
-202 NPTPQPEP
+202 T
-210 KPEPKPEPTPEPQPE
+210 PEPKPEPTPEPE
-225 SKPEPTPEPKPDE
+225 KPQPEPKPDE
-238 SKDIVKNI
+238 SKDVVKNI
-246 SVEDKSEFGYEKSS
+246 SVENKTEFGYEKSS
-260 DPRSSNDKSY
+260 DPRSSDDKSY

-275 KGEVAEADAD
+275 KGEVAQADAD

-290 TLKFGGEAT
+290 TLKFSGDAT
-299 AGKDYENAEY
+299 AGKDYEGAEY

-315 TWQKLDDSGVIKD
+315 TWQALDKSGVIKD
-328 VRAGDINKVSVR
+328 VRAGDINNVSVR
-340 VEVANDHD
+340 VAVANDHD
-348 QNEGTLDP
+348 QNEGTLDTTN
-356 SEKIFT
+356 KIFK
-362 DADKGVENNGYFK
+362 DADKGVENNGDFK
-375 ESVSLEVSI
+375 ESVTLEFSVGSA
-384 GGLKASNSEKI
+384 KATNSEYI
-395 VDNDHDIT
+395 VDNDHNVT
-403 VNNQFNNDKSF
+403 VTSEFHNNSSF
-414 DVTFKDNGDNTLN
+414 DAKFKDNGDNTLN
-427 FKDATINHKAGDVA
+427 FKDATVSHKAGDVA

-473 QGGDDTI
+473 QGGDDII

-495 AGNDTVNLNGGTYIG
+495 AGDDVVNLNGGTYIG
-510 TDPYQSGFT
+510 TKPYQSGFT

-530 GTKDDHVKMTDMYLR
+530 GTKDDHIKMTDMYLR

-637 KINGSYPE
+637 KVNGSYPE

-687 LDGYTAIN
+687 LNGYTTIN
-695 GGTSYETDTLV
+695 GGTDYKTDTLV
-706 VDGNVDFNKFKSF
+706 IDGNVDFNKFKSF

-724 TGNEKV
+724 TGKEKV

-830 QPEPQPEPKPEPK
+830 APQPEPK

-849 PTPDPEPE
+849 PAPDPEPE
-857 YIHEYDSKYVKNI
+857 YINEYDSKYVKNI
-870 GIYGKQ
+870 GIYGRQ
-876 GFQIENHERSNM
+876 GFNIEDPEITNM

-913 KLKFSGEAT
+913 KLKFSGKAT

-929 IQYSIGGKE
+929 IQYSLDNE
-938 WIDLDSSGI
+938 NWIDLDKSGI

-1010 ESVILEFSI
+1010 ESVILEYSI

-1045 DKRFDVD
+1045 DKRFDV
-1052 FRENGDNVLNFNN
+1052 EYIKNGDNVLNFNN

-1077 KIYFSEVYSNSGD
+1077 KIYFGEVLYGISGD
-1090 TEVNINSS
+1090 NEVNINSS
-1098 NLNWLDIRTNTG
+1098 NLNWLDIGTNIG

-1119 NLNNVTID
+1119 NLNNITIN
-1127 TRNGNDTININ
+1127 TYNGNDTININ

-1143 KVETNAGFGNDVI
+1143 KVEINTGFDNDVI

-1185 HVKMTDIDISTNANK
+1185 HVKMTDIHISTNTNK
-1200 LNGAIQLV
+1200 FNGAIQWV
-1208 GNELIKGDE
+1208 SNELIKGDE

-1337 NIKIDLSDGSDS
+1337 DIKIDLSDGSDS

>member
-182 PTPTP
+182 PTP
-187 QPKPVEPVEPKPEPE
+187 QPKPVEPVEPKPEP
-202 NPTPQPEP
+202 
-210 KPEPKPEPTPEPQPE
+210 TPEPQ
-225 SKPEPTPEPKPDE
+225 PEPKPDE

-246 SVEDKSEFGYEKSS
+246 SVENKSEFGYEKSS
-260 DPRSSNDKSY
+260 DDKSY

-299 AGKDYENAEY
+299 TGKDYENTEY

-340 VEVANDHD
+340 VEVINDHD

-384 GGLKASNSEKI
+384 GDNKATKNSYI
-395 VDNDHDIT
+395 VDNDHNIT
-403 VNNQFNNDKSF
+403 ITSEFHNDKFF
-414 DVTFKDNGDNTLN
+414 DATFKNNGNNTLSFEN
-427 FKDATINHKAGDVA
+427 ATISRDENKKIPSD
-441 STIVFGDGSYL
+441 IVFGDGEK
-452 NEGKDT
+452 NNGIDV
-458 INADNSNLNWLNINT
+458 INSNNSNLNWLNIKT
-473 QGGDDTI
+473 QGGNDTI

-495 AGNDTVNLNGGTYIG
+495 ADNDTVNLNSGTYIG
-510 TDPYQSGFT
+510 TKPYQSGFT

-530 GTKDDHVKMTDMYLR
+530 GTRDDHVKMTDMYLR

-556 KYADIDS
+556 KYTEMDS

-568 ANHIEAEAKNNT
+568 ANHIIAESKNNT

-612 NLKSSTLDDV
+612 NLKSSTLDDI

-637 KINGSYPE
+637 KINGNYPE

-687 LDGYTAIN
+687 LDGYTTIN

-706 VDGNVDFNKFKSF
+706 IDGNVDFNKFKSF

-724 TGNEKV
+724 TGKEKV

-739 MLDIKNND
+739 MLDIKNGD
-747 SKHILTVTEAAGGV
+747 SKHILAVTEAAGGV
-761 ELAGFKLSE
+761 ELAGFKLSD
-770 YGRGL
+770 YARGL

-784 DFGFQNNGRSYTE
+784 DFGLQDNGRSYTV

-830 QPEPQPEPKPEPK
+830 APQPEPQPEPKPEP
-843 PEPTPQ
+843 
-849 PTPDPEPE
+849 TPDPNGKIVNDLRVETITKEVSEKPGNDSYLE
-857 YIHEYDSKYVKNI
+857 Y
-870 GIYGKQ
+870 GIRANVDKANADKMLKVFFGFGGK
-876 GFQIENHERSNM
+876 
-888 WEHNNL
+888 
-894 IFELRGDVAEADVD
+894 ADH
-908 QKIDV
+908 
-913 KLKFSGEAT
+913 
-922 YGKDYDK
+922 GKDYDNVE
-929 IQYSIGGKE
+929 YSIDGKNWE
-938 WIDLDSSGI
+938 LLPLKDYSATINV
-947 IKGLRAG
+947 KAG
-954 DINKVV
+954 DINNLT
-960 VRANVI
+960 VRARVL
-966 DDKELNEGKLL
+966 DDDRLNEGKFDPTNKIYKNAEGIEGNGEYKESVTLIVEVDDTIT
-977 SEDEDS
+977 SADEYIVDNDREVTIPIGYHS
-983 GIFYYQWD
+983 TNPFDIEFAGDGRNILKIKYGHSILGSLDQEGTNKINFGD
-991 KEKLFK
+991 EKLSGK
-997 DADKGVENNHYYS
+997 DELSA
-1010 ESVILEFSI
+1010 ESVNLIKTDI
-1019 DNAKYTYNGGIIDN
+1019 NTYGGD
-1033 DHITTVNSEFHN
+1033 
-1045 DKRFDVD
+1045 
-1052 FRENGDNVLNFNN
+1052 
-1065 ATVSHKEGEDPS
+1065 
-1077 KIYFSEVYSNSGD
+1077 
-1090 TEVNINSS
+1090 
-1098 NLNWLDIRTNTG
+1098 
-1110 KDKIDIKSS
+1110 
-1119 NLNNVTID
+1119 
-1127 TRNGNDTININ
+1127 
-1138 GGTHE
+1138 
-1143 KVETNAGFGNDVI
+1143 DVI
-1156 NINGGVFNKETIYLG
+1156 NIRSSYNIKEVNVDMGAGNDVLGLSILDNSVGKIENSKFKLGSGSNTVNIGGAELKDVILDMSSDDKDAVNTINFDFGDYMNV
-1171 INSDILNITGTKAD
+1171 IDKPVRFTSTTPKD
-1185 HVKMTDIDISTNANK
+1185 VYDIDVSSAHNT
-1200 LNGAIQLV
+1200 LNLGWAYLDGVTIGSNRSEKGTLD
-1208 GNELIKGDE
+1208 IKGDVADLKGVNIE
-1217 DVINIKYTDIN
+1217 SGNNETHIDIDYARINYRAPGQPDQ
-1228 STTSAEKSAIYAG
+1228 E
-1241 SSKGTINIDSSNLDN
+1241 
-1256 VELNGGSRVPSFG
+1256 V
-1269 ETYHTDINLKSSTL
+1269 KSSEWNL
-1283 KDVDI
+1283 SP
-1288 MAYINEMHVVVEDTH
+1288 YNDT
-1303 ASASGLPAEHHANW
+1303 
-1317 ILSGHENAK
+1317 
-1326 DYLELRSGSLT
+1326 
-1337 NIKIDLSDGSDS
+1337 IKIDGGFINKLKVNLGAGDDNVFLSMKTNNSSLQMDGGDGYD
-1349 VFISKDMKL
+1349 VATVEANI
-1358 EGGTSI
+1358 
-1364 LGGYSDNRSRYD
+1364 GGYNNKFK
-1376 HDTLLVD
+1376 
-1383 GQIDFTKVKSFEEL
+1383 GFEEL
-1397 KVTSNEKV
+1397 RITGNEAYRIGTKNV
-1405 TLKALDIADMLDV
+1405 FINDV
-1418 GHEHSNN
+1418 LQDDNN
-1425 LLQITEASGGVKL
+1425 HTIDVYLSKISQANGGVKL
-1438 EGFSKS
+1438 YEKYHKADGAEEGYQ
-1444 AANAVEGFE
+1444 
-1453 RYEANYGTTTA
+1453 RYEFKN
-1464 YIDVKE
+1464 E
-1470 NIHVDL
+1470 NFTDDNTGEKYTQTIHVDIKNDIHVDL

>member
-33 DSLYEGDVV
+33 DSLYDGDVV

-187 QPKPVEPVEPKPEPE
+187 QPKPVEPVEPKPEPTPE
-202 NPTPQPEP
+202 PQPEP
-210 KPEPKPEPTPEPQPE
+210 KPEPKPEPTPQ
-225 SKPEPTPEPKPDE
+225 PEPKPDE

-246 SVEDKSEFGYEKSS
+246 SVENKSEFGYEKSS
-260 DPRSSNDKSY
+260 DDKSY

-315 TWQKLDDSGVIKD
+315 TWQALDNSGVIKD

-340 VEVANDHD
+340 VEVTNDHD

-384 GGLKASNSEKI
+384 GDNKATKNSYI
-395 VDNDHDIT
+395 VDNDHNIT
-403 VNNQFNNDKSF
+403 ITSEFHNDKFF
-414 DVTFKDNGDNTLN
+414 DATFKNNGNNTLSFEN
-427 FKDATINHKAGDVA
+427 ATISRDENKKIPSD
-441 STIVFGDGSYL
+441 IVFGDGEK
-452 NEGKDT
+452 NNGIDV
-458 INADNSNLNWLNINT
+458 INSNNSNLNWLNIKT
-473 QGGDDTI
+473 QGGNDTI

-487 ERLHVETG
+487 ERFHVETG
-495 AGNDTVNLNGGTYIG
+495 AGDDVVNLNGGTYIG

-556 KYADIDS
+556 KYTEMDS
-563 TYKNS
+563 TYKNF
-568 ANHIEAEAKNNT
+568 ANHIEAGSKNNT
-580 INVENSN
+580 VNVENSN

-627 YKTHVVVEDT
+627 YKTHVVVDGDT

-687 LDGYTAIN
+687 LDGYTMIN

-706 VDGNVDFNKFKSF
+706 IDGNVDFNKFKSF

-739 MLDIKNND
+739 MLDIKNGE
-747 SKHILTVTEAAGGV
+747 SKHILAVTEAAGGV

-784 DFGFQNNGRSYTE
+784 DFGLQDNGRSYTT

-830 QPEPQPEPKPEPK
+830 APQPAPNPNGTIVSDLRVETITKEVSEKPGN
-843 PEPTPQ
+843 
-849 PTPDPEPE
+849 DSYLE
-857 YIHEYDSKYVKNI
+857 Y
-870 GIYGKQ
+870 GIRANVDKANADKMLKVFFGFGGK
-876 GFQIENHERSNM
+876 
-888 WEHNNL
+888 
-894 IFELRGDVAEADVD
+894 ADH
-908 QKIDV
+908 
-913 KLKFSGEAT
+913 
-922 YGKDYDK
+922 GKDYDNVE
-929 IQYSIGGKE
+929 YSIDGKNWE
-938 WIDLDSSGI
+938 LLPLKDYSATINV
-947 IKGLRAG
+947 KAG
-954 DINKVV
+954 DINNLK
-960 VRANVI
+960 VRARVL
-966 DDKELNEGKLL
+966 DDDRLNEGVFDPTNKIYKNAEGIEGNGEYKESVTLIVEVDDTIT
-977 SEDEDS
+977 SADEYIVDNDREVTIPVGYHS
-983 GIFYYQWD
+983 TNPFDIEFAGDGRNILKIKYGHSILGSLDQEGTNKINFGD
-991 KEKLFK
+991 EKLSGK
-997 DADKGVENNHYYS
+997 DELNA
-1010 ESVILEFSI
+1010 ESVNLIKTDI
-1019 DNAKYTYNGGIIDN
+1019 NTY
-1033 DHITTVNSEFHN
+1033 
-1045 DKRFDVD
+1045 
-1052 FRENGDNVLNFNN
+1052 GD
-1065 ATVSHKEGEDPS
+1065 D
-1077 KIYFSEVYSNSGD
+1077 
-1090 TEVNINSS
+1090 
-1098 NLNWLDIRTNTG
+1098 
-1110 KDKIDIKSS
+1110 
-1119 NLNNVTID
+1119 
-1127 TRNGNDTININ
+1127 
-1138 GGTHE
+1138 
-1143 KVETNAGFGNDVI
+1143 DVI
-1156 NINGGVFNKETIYLG
+1156 NIRSSYNIKEANVDMGAGNDVLGLSILDNSVGKIENSKFKLGSGSNTVNIGGAELKDVILDMSSDDKDAVNTINFDFGDYMNV
-1171 INSDILNITGTKAD
+1171 IDKPARFTSTTPKD
-1185 HVKMTDIDISTNANK
+1185 VYDIDVSSAHNT
-1200 LNGAIQLV
+1200 LNLGWAYLDGVTIGSNRSEKGTLD
-1208 GNELIKGDE
+1208 IKGDIADLKGVNIE
-1217 DVINIKYTDIN
+1217 SGNNETHIDIDYARINYRAPGQPDQ
-1228 STTSAEKSAIYAG
+1228 E
-1241 SSKGTINIDSSNLDN
+1241 
-1256 VELNGGSRVPSFG
+1256 V
-1269 ETYHTDINLKSSTL
+1269 KSSEWNL
-1283 KDVDI
+1283 SP
-1288 MAYINEMHVVVEDTH
+1288 YNDT
-1303 ASASGLPAEHHANW
+1303 
-1317 ILSGHENAK
+1317 
-1326 DYLELRSGSLT
+1326 
-1337 NIKIDLSDGSDS
+1337 IKIDGGFINKLKVNLGAGDDNVFLSMKTNNSSLQMDGGDGYD
-1349 VFISKDMKL
+1349 VATIEDY
-1358 EGGTSI
+1358 I
-1364 LGGYSDNRSRYD
+1364 GGYNNKFKD
-1376 HDTLLVD
+1376 
-1383 GQIDFTKVKSFEEL
+1383 FEEL
-1397 KVTSNEKV
+1397 RITGNEAYRIGTKNV
-1405 TLKALDIADMLDV
+1405 FINDV
-1418 GHEHSNN
+1418 LQDDNN
-1425 LLQITEASGGVKL
+1425 HTIDVYLSKISQANGGVKL
-1438 EGFSKS
+1438 YEKYHKADGAEEGYQ
-1444 AANAVEGFE
+1444 
-1453 RYEANYGTTTA
+1453 RYEFKN
-1464 YIDVKE
+1464 E
-1470 NIHVDL
+1470 NFTDDNTGEKYTQTIHVDIKNDIHVDL

>member
-42 KANGAKVTIA
+42 KANGAKVTIT

-182 PTPTP
+182 PAPTP
-187 QPKPVEPVEPKPEPE
+187 QPKPVEPVEPKPEL
-202 NPTPQPEP
+202 
-210 KPEPKPEPTPEPQPE
+210 KPEPTPEPQPKPE
-225 SKPEPTPEPKPDE
+225 PTPEPKPEPKPEPTPEPKPDE

-246 SVEDKSEFGYEKSS
+246 SVENKSEFGYEKSS

-309 SLDGGK
+309 SLDSGK

-441 STIVFGDGSYL
+441 SAIVFGDGSYL

-510 TDPYQSGFT
+510 TKPYQSGFT

-530 GTKDDHVKMTDMYLR
+530 GTKDDHIKMTDMYLR
-545 TGSGEKDEINI
+545 TGSGDKDEINI

-568 ANHIEAEAKNNT
+568 ANHIIAESKNNT
-580 INVENSN
+580 VNVENST
-587 LKGINIGTETNTGTD
+587 LKDINIGTETNTGTD

-637 KINGSYPE
+637 KINGNYPE

-675 GEDKVV
+675 GEDKVIV
-681 VSKAMK
+681 TKDMK
-687 LDGYTAIN
+687 LNGYTAIN
-695 GGTSYETDTLV
+695 GGTDYKTDTLV

-724 TGNEKV
+724 TGKEKV

-761 ELAGFKLSE
+761 ELAGFKPSE
-770 YGRGL
+770 YARGL
-775 KEGFTRYEA
+775 KAGFTRYEA

-804 NGINVDLG
+804 DGINVDLG

-830 QPEPQPEPKPEPK
+830 QPEPKPEPKPEPAPEPKPEPK

-849 PTPDPEPE
+849 PEPKPDPNGKIVSDLKVETITKEVYEKPGNDSYLE
-857 YIHEYDSKYVKNI
+857 YGIRANVDKANADKMLKLSFYFGGKANYSEDYDNVEYSIDGKN
-870 GIYGKQ
+870 
-876 GFQIENHERSNM
+876 
-888 WEHNNL
+888 WEL
-894 IFELRGDVAEADVD
+894 LP
-908 QKIDV
+908 
-913 KLKFSGEAT
+913 L
-922 YGKDYDK
+922 KDYSATINVK
-929 IQYSIGGKE
+929 
-938 WIDLDSSGI
+938 
-947 IKGLRAG
+947 AG
-954 DINKVV
+954 DINNLT
-960 VRANVI
+960 VRARVL
-966 DDKELNEGKLL
+966 DDNRLNEGKFDPTNKIYKNA
-977 SEDEDS
+977 EDIE
-983 GIFYYQWD
+983 GNGEY
-991 KEKLFK
+991 K
-997 DADKGVENNHYYS
+997 
-1010 ESVILEFSI
+1010 ESVTLIVEVDDTITSADEYI
-1019 DNAKYTYNGGIIDN
+1019 VDN
-1033 DHITTVNSEFHN
+1033 DHKVTIPVGYNSTNPFDIEFAGGGRNILKIKYGHSILGSLDQEGTN
-1045 DKRFDVD
+1045 KINF
-1052 FRENGDNVLNFNN
+1052 GDEKL
-1065 ATVSHKEGEDPS
+1065 S
-1077 KIYFSEVYSNSGD
+1077 
-1090 TEVNINSS
+1090 
-1098 NLNWLDIRTNTG
+1098 G
-1110 KDKIDIKSS
+1110 KDELSAESVNLIKTDI
-1119 NLNNVTID
+1119 NTY
-1127 TRNGNDTININ
+1127 
-1138 GGTHE
+1138 GGD
-1143 KVETNAGFGNDVI
+1143 DVI
-1156 NINGGVFNKETIYLG
+1156 NIRSSYNIKEVNVDMGAGNDVLGLSILDNSVGKIENSKFKLGSGSNTVNIGGAELKDVILDMSSDDKDAVNTINFDFGDYMNV
-1171 INSDILNITGTKAD
+1171 IDKPARFTSTTPKD
-1185 HVKMTDIDISTNANK
+1185 VYDIDVSSAHNT
-1200 LNGAIQLV
+1200 LNLGWAYLDGVTIGSNRSEKGTLD
-1208 GNELIKGDE
+1208 IKGDMADLKGVNIE
-1217 DVINIKYTDIN
+1217 SGNNETHIDIDYARINYRAPGQPDQ
-1228 STTSAEKSAIYAG
+1228 E
-1241 SSKGTINIDSSNLDN
+1241 
-1256 VELNGGSRVPSFG
+1256 V
-1269 ETYHTDINLKSSTL
+1269 KSSEWNL
-1283 KDVDI
+1283 SP
-1288 MAYINEMHVVVEDTH
+1288 YNDT
-1303 ASASGLPAEHHANW
+1303 
-1317 ILSGHENAK
+1317 
-1326 DYLELRSGSLT
+1326 
-1337 NIKIDLSDGSDS
+1337 IKIDGGFINKLKVNLGAGDDNVFLSMKTNNSSLQMDGGDGYD
-1349 VFISKDMKL
+1349 VATIEDY
-1358 EGGTSI
+1358 I
-1364 LGGYSDNRSRYD
+1364 GGYNNKFKD
-1376 HDTLLVD
+1376 
-1383 GQIDFTKVKSFEEL
+1383 FEEL
-1397 KVTSNEKV
+1397 RITGNEAYRIGTKNV
-1405 TLKALDIADMLDV
+1405 FINDV
-1418 GHEHSNN
+1418 LQDDNN
-1425 LLQITEASGGVKL
+1425 HTIDVYLPKISQANGGVKL
-1438 EGFSKS
+1438 YEKYHKADGAEEGYQ
-1444 AANAVEGFE
+1444 
-1453 RYEANYGTTTA
+1453 RYEFKN
-1464 YIDVKE
+1464 E
-1470 NIHVDL
+1470 NFTDDSTGEKYTQTIHVDIKNDIHVDL

>member
-1 MAVKV
+1 MILKEAAMAVKV

-182 PTPTP
+182 PTP
-187 QPKPVEPVEPKPEPE
+187 QPKPVEPVEPKPEP
-202 NPTPQPEP
+202 
-210 KPEPKPEPTPEPQPE
+210 TPEPQ
-225 SKPEPTPEPKPDE
+225 PEPKPDE

-246 SVEDKSEFGYEKSS
+246 SVENKSEFGYEKSS
-260 DPRSSNDKSY
+260 DDKSY

-275 KGEVAEADAD
+275 KGEVAQADAD

-299 AGKDYENAEY
+299 TGKDYENAEY

-340 VEVANDHD
+340 VEVTNDHD

-384 GGLKASNSEKI
+384 GDNKATKNSYI
-395 VDNDHDIT
+395 VDNDHNIT
-403 VNNQFNNDKSF
+403 ITSEFHNDKFF
-414 DVTFKDNGDNTLN
+414 DATFKNNGNNTLN
-427 FKDATINHKAGDVA
+427 FENATISRDENKKIPSD
-441 STIVFGDGSYL
+441 IVFGDGEK
-452 NEGKDT
+452 NNGVDI
-458 INADNSNLNWLNINT
+458 INSNNSNLNWLNIKT
-473 QGGDDTI
+473 QGGNDTI

-495 AGNDTVNLNGGTYIG
+495 ADNDTVNLNGGTYIG
-510 TDPYQSGFT
+510 TKPYQSGFT

-530 GTKDDHVKMTDMYLR
+530 GTRDDHVKMTDMYLR

-556 KYADIDS
+556 KYTEMDS

-568 ANHIEAEAKNNT
+568 ANHIIAESKNNT

-612 NLKSSTLDDV
+612 NLKSSTLDDI

-637 KINGSYPE
+637 KINGNYPE

-687 LDGYTAIN
+687 LDGYTTIN

-706 VDGNVDFNKFKSF
+706 IDGNVDFNKFKSF

-724 TGNEKV
+724 TGKEKV

-739 MLDIKNND
+739 MLDIKNGD
-747 SKHILTVTEAAGGV
+747 SKHILAVTEAAGGV
-761 ELAGFKLSE
+761 ELAGFKLSD
-770 YGRGL
+770 YARGL

-784 DFGFQNNGRSYTE
+784 DFGLQDNGRSYTV

-830 QPEPQPEPKPEPK
+830 APQPEPQPEPKPEP
-843 PEPTPQ
+843 
-849 PTPDPEPE
+849 TPDPNGKIVNDLRVETITKEVSEKPGNDSYLE
-857 YIHEYDSKYVKNI
+857 Y
-870 GIYGKQ
+870 GIRANVDKANADKMLKVFFGFGGK
-876 GFQIENHERSNM
+876 
-888 WEHNNL
+888 
-894 IFELRGDVAEADVD
+894 ADH
-908 QKIDV
+908 
-913 KLKFSGEAT
+913 
-922 YGKDYDK
+922 GKDYDNVE
-929 IQYSIGGKE
+929 YSIDGKNWE
-938 WIDLDSSGI
+938 LLPLKDYSATINV
-947 IKGLRAG
+947 KAG
-954 DINKVV
+954 DINNLT
-960 VRANVI
+960 VRARVL
-966 DDKELNEGKLL
+966 DDDRLNEGKFDPTNKIYKNAEGIEGNGEYKESVTLIVEVDDTIT
-977 SEDEDS
+977 SADEYIVDNDREVTIPIGYHS
-983 GIFYYQWD
+983 TNPFDIEFAGDGRNILKIKYGHSILGSLDQEGTNKINFGD
-991 KEKLFK
+991 EKLSGK
-997 DADKGVENNHYYS
+997 DELSA
-1010 ESVILEFSI
+1010 ESVNLIKTDI
-1019 DNAKYTYNGGIIDN
+1019 NTYGGD
-1033 DHITTVNSEFHN
+1033 
-1045 DKRFDVD
+1045 
-1052 FRENGDNVLNFNN
+1052 
-1065 ATVSHKEGEDPS
+1065 
-1077 KIYFSEVYSNSGD
+1077 
-1090 TEVNINSS
+1090 
-1098 NLNWLDIRTNTG
+1098 
-1110 KDKIDIKSS
+1110 
-1119 NLNNVTID
+1119 
-1127 TRNGNDTININ
+1127 
-1138 GGTHE
+1138 
-1143 KVETNAGFGNDVI
+1143 DVI
-1156 NINGGVFNKETIYLG
+1156 NIRSSYNIKEVNVDMGAGNDVLGLSILDNSVGKIENSKFKLGSGSNTVNIGGAELKDVILDMSSDDKDAVNTINFDFGDYMNV
-1171 INSDILNITGTKAD
+1171 IDKPVRFTSTTPKD
-1185 HVKMTDIDISTNANK
+1185 VYDIDVSSAHNT
-1200 LNGAIQLV
+1200 LNLGWAYLDGVTIGSNRSEKGTLD
-1208 GNELIKGDE
+1208 IKGDVA
-1217 DVINIKYTDIN
+1217 DLKGVNIESGNNETHIDID
-1228 STTSAEKSAIYAG
+1228 YA
-1241 SSKGTINIDSSNLDN
+1241 
-1256 VELNGGSRVPSFG
+1256 R
-1269 ETYHTDINLKSSTL
+1269 INL
-1283 KDVDI
+1283 
-1288 MAYINEMHVVVEDTH
+1288 
-1303 ASASGLPAEHHANW
+1303 
-1317 ILSGHENAK
+1317 
-1326 DYLELRSGSLT
+1326 
-1337 NIKIDLSDGSDS
+1337 
-1349 VFISKDMKL
+1349 
-1358 EGGTSI
+1358 
-1364 LGGYSDNRSRYD
+1364 
-1376 HDTLLVD
+1376 
-1383 GQIDFTKVKSFEEL
+1383 
-1397 KVTSNEKV
+1397 
-1405 TLKALDIADMLDV
+1405 
-1418 GHEHSNN
+1418 
-1425 LLQITEASGGVKL
+1425 
-1438 EGFSKS
+1438 
-1444 AANAVEGFE
+1444 
-1453 RYEANYGTTTA
+1453 
-1464 YIDVKE
+1464 
-1470 NIHVDL
+1470 

>member
-182 PTPTP
+182 PTP
-187 QPKPVEPVEPKPEPE
+187 QPKPVEPVEPKPEP
-202 NPTPQPEP
+202 
-210 KPEPKPEPTPEPQPE
+210 TPEPQ
-225 SKPEPTPEPKPDE
+225 PEPKPDE

-246 SVEDKSEFGYEKSS
+246 SVENKSEFGYEKSS
-260 DPRSSNDKSY
+260 DDKSY

-275 KGEVAEADAD
+275 KGEVAQADAD

-299 AGKDYENAEY
+299 TGKDYENAEY

-340 VEVANDHD
+340 VEVTNDHD

-384 GGLKASNSEKI
+384 GDNKATKNSYI
-395 VDNDHDIT
+395 VDNDHNIT
-403 VNNQFNNDKSF
+403 ITSEFHNDKFF
-414 DVTFKDNGDNTLN
+414 DATFKNNGNNTLN
-427 FKDATINHKAGDVA
+427 FENATISRDENKKIPSD
-441 STIVFGDGSYL
+441 IVFGDGEK
-452 NEGKDT
+452 NNGVDI
-458 INADNSNLNWLNINT
+458 INSNNSNLNWLNIKT
-473 QGGDDTI
+473 QGGNDTI

-495 AGNDTVNLNGGTYIG
+495 ADNDTVNLNGGTYIG
-510 TDPYQSGFT
+510 TKPYQSGFT

-530 GTKDDHVKMTDMYLR
+530 GTRDDHVKMTDMYLR

-556 KYADIDS
+556 KYTEMDS

-568 ANHIEAEAKNNT
+568 ANHIIAESKNNT

-612 NLKSSTLDDV
+612 NLKSSTLDDI

-637 KINGSYPE
+637 KINGNYPE

-687 LDGYTAIN
+687 LDGYTTIN

-706 VDGNVDFNKFKSF
+706 IDGNVDFNKFKSF

-724 TGNEKV
+724 TGKEKV

-739 MLDIKNND
+739 MLDIKNGD
-747 SKHILTVTEAAGGV
+747 SKHILAVTEAAGGV
-761 ELAGFKLSE
+761 ELAGFKLSD
-770 YGRGL
+770 YARGL

-784 DFGFQNNGRSYTE
+784 DFGLQDNGRSYTV

-830 QPEPQPEPKPEPK
+830 APQPEPQPEPKPEP
-843 PEPTPQ
+843 
-849 PTPDPEPE
+849 TPDPNGKIVNDLRVETITKEVSEKPGNDSYLE
-857 YIHEYDSKYVKNI
+857 Y
-870 GIYGKQ
+870 GIRANVDKANADKMLKVFFGFGGK
-876 GFQIENHERSNM
+876 
-888 WEHNNL
+888 
-894 IFELRGDVAEADVD
+894 ADH
-908 QKIDV
+908 
-913 KLKFSGEAT
+913 
-922 YGKDYDK
+922 GKDYDNVE
-929 IQYSIGGKE
+929 YSIDGKNWE
-938 WIDLDSSGI
+938 LLPLKDYSATINV
-947 IKGLRAG
+947 KAG
-954 DINKVV
+954 DINNLT
-960 VRANVI
+960 VRARVL
-966 DDKELNEGKLL
+966 DDDRLNEGKFDPTNKIYKNAEGIEGNGEYKESVTLIVEVDDTIT
-977 SEDEDS
+977 SADEYIVDNDREVTIPIGYHS
-983 GIFYYQWD
+983 TNPFDIEFAGDGRNILKIKYGHSILGSLDQEGTNKINFGD
-991 KEKLFK
+991 EKLSGK
-997 DADKGVENNHYYS
+997 DELSA
-1010 ESVILEFSI
+1010 ESVNLIKTDI
-1019 DNAKYTYNGGIIDN
+1019 NTYGGD
-1033 DHITTVNSEFHN
+1033 
-1045 DKRFDVD
+1045 
-1052 FRENGDNVLNFNN
+1052 
-1065 ATVSHKEGEDPS
+1065 
-1077 KIYFSEVYSNSGD
+1077 
-1090 TEVNINSS
+1090 
-1098 NLNWLDIRTNTG
+1098 
-1110 KDKIDIKSS
+1110 
-1119 NLNNVTID
+1119 
-1127 TRNGNDTININ
+1127 
-1138 GGTHE
+1138 
-1143 KVETNAGFGNDVI
+1143 DVI
-1156 NINGGVFNKETIYLG
+1156 NIRSSYNIKEVNVDMGAGNDVLGLSILDNSVGKIENSKFKLGSGSNTVNIGGAELKDVILDMSSDDKDAVNTINFDFGDYMNV
-1171 INSDILNITGTKAD
+1171 IDKPVRFTSTTPKD
-1185 HVKMTDIDISTNANK
+1185 VYDIDVSSAHNT
-1200 LNGAIQLV
+1200 LNLGWAYLDGVTIGSNRSEKGTLD
-1208 GNELIKGDE
+1208 IKGDVADLKGVNIE
-1217 DVINIKYTDIN
+1217 SGNNETHIDIDYARINYRAPGQPDQ
-1228 STTSAEKSAIYAG
+1228 E
-1241 SSKGTINIDSSNLDN
+1241 
-1256 VELNGGSRVPSFG
+1256 V
-1269 ETYHTDINLKSSTL
+1269 KSSEWNL
-1283 KDVDI
+1283 SP
-1288 MAYINEMHVVVEDTH
+1288 YNDT
-1303 ASASGLPAEHHANW
+1303 
-1317 ILSGHENAK
+1317 
-1326 DYLELRSGSLT
+1326 
-1337 NIKIDLSDGSDS
+1337 IKIDGGFINKLKVNLGAGDDNVFLSMKTNNSSLQMDGGDGYD
-1349 VFISKDMKL
+1349 VATVEANI
-1358 EGGTSI
+1358 
-1364 LGGYSDNRSRYD
+1364 GGYNNKFK
-1376 HDTLLVD
+1376 
-1383 GQIDFTKVKSFEEL
+1383 GFEEL
-1397 KVTSNEKV
+1397 RITGNEAYRIGTKNV
-1405 TLKALDIADMLDV
+1405 FINDV
-1418 GHEHSNN
+1418 LQDDNN
-1425 LLQITEASGGVKL
+1425 HTTDVYLSKISQANGGVKL
-1438 EGFSKS
+1438 YEKYHKADGAEEGYQ
-1444 AANAVEGFE
+1444 
-1453 RYEANYGTTTA
+1453 RYEFKN
-1464 YIDVKE
+1464 E
-1470 NIHVDL
+1470 NFTDDNTGEKYTQTIHVDIKNDIHVDL

>member
-1 MAVKV
+1 MILKEAAMAVKV

-182 PTPTP
+182 PAPTP
-187 QPKPVEPVEPKPEPE
+187 QPKPVEPVEPKPEP
-202 NPTPQPEP
+202 
-210 KPEPKPEPTPEPQPE
+210 KPEPTPEPQPKPE
-225 SKPEPTPEPKPDE
+225 PTPEPKPEPKPEPTPEPKPDE

-246 SVEDKSEFGYEKSS
+246 SVENKSEFGYEKSS

-309 SLDGGK
+309 SLDSGK

-441 STIVFGDGSYL
+441 SAIVFGDGSYL

-510 TDPYQSGFT
+510 TKPYQSGFT

-530 GTKDDHVKMTDMYLR
+530 GTKDDHIKMTDMYLR
-545 TGSGEKDEINI
+545 TGSGDKDEINI

-568 ANHIEAEAKNNT
+568 ANHIIAESKNNT
-580 INVENSN
+580 VNVENST
-587 LKGINIGTETNTGTD
+587 LKDINIGTETNTGTD

-637 KINGSYPE
+637 KINGNYPE

-675 GEDKVV
+675 GEDKVIV
-681 VSKAMK
+681 TKDMK
-687 LDGYTAIN
+687 LNGYTAIN
-695 GGTSYETDTLV
+695 GGTDYKTDTLV

-724 TGNEKV
+724 TGKEKV

-761 ELAGFKLSE
+761 ELAGFKPSE
-770 YGRGL
+770 YARGL
-775 KEGFTRYEA
+775 KAGFTRYEA

-804 NGINVDLG
+804 DGINVDLG

-830 QPEPQPEPKPEPK
+830 APQPEPKPEPKPEPAPEPKPEPK

-849 PTPDPEPE
+849 PEPKPDPNGKIVSDLKVETITKEVYEKPGNDSYLE
-857 YIHEYDSKYVKNI
+857 YGIRANVDKANADKMLKLSFYFGGKANYSEDYDNVEYSIDGKN
-870 GIYGKQ
+870 
-876 GFQIENHERSNM
+876 
-888 WEHNNL
+888 WEL
-894 IFELRGDVAEADVD
+894 LP
-908 QKIDV
+908 
-913 KLKFSGEAT
+913 L
-922 YGKDYDK
+922 KDYSATINVK
-929 IQYSIGGKE
+929 
-938 WIDLDSSGI
+938 
-947 IKGLRAG
+947 AG
-954 DINKVV
+954 DINNLT
-960 VRANVI
+960 VRARVL
-966 DDKELNEGKLL
+966 DDNRLNEGKFDPTNKIYKNA
-977 SEDEDS
+977 EDIE
-983 GIFYYQWD
+983 GNGEY
-991 KEKLFK
+991 K
-997 DADKGVENNHYYS
+997 
-1010 ESVILEFSI
+1010 ESVTLIVEVDDTITSADEYI
-1019 DNAKYTYNGGIIDN
+1019 VDN
-1033 DHITTVNSEFHN
+1033 DHKVTIPVGYNSTNPFDIEFAGGGRNILKIKYGHSILGSLDQEGTN
-1045 DKRFDVD
+1045 KINF
-1052 FRENGDNVLNFNN
+1052 GDEKL
-1065 ATVSHKEGEDPS
+1065 S
-1077 KIYFSEVYSNSGD
+1077 
-1090 TEVNINSS
+1090 
-1098 NLNWLDIRTNTG
+1098 G
-1110 KDKIDIKSS
+1110 KDELSAESVNLIKTDI
-1119 NLNNVTID
+1119 NTY
-1127 TRNGNDTININ
+1127 
-1138 GGTHE
+1138 GGD
-1143 KVETNAGFGNDVI
+1143 DVI
-1156 NINGGVFNKETIYLG
+1156 NIRSSYNIKEVNVDMGAGNDVLGLSILDNSVGKIENSKFKLGSGSNTVNIGGAELKDVILDMSSDDKDAVNTINFDFGDYMNV
-1171 INSDILNITGTKAD
+1171 IDKPARFTSTTPKD
-1185 HVKMTDIDISTNANK
+1185 VYDIDVSSAHNT
-1200 LNGAIQLV
+1200 LNLGWAYLDGVTIGSNRSEKGTLD
-1208 GNELIKGDE
+1208 IKGDMADLKGVNIE
-1217 DVINIKYTDIN
+1217 SGNNETHIDIDYARINYRAPGQPDQ
-1228 STTSAEKSAIYAG
+1228 E
-1241 SSKGTINIDSSNLDN
+1241 
-1256 VELNGGSRVPSFG
+1256 V
-1269 ETYHTDINLKSSTL
+1269 KSSEWNL
-1283 KDVDI
+1283 SP
-1288 MAYINEMHVVVEDTH
+1288 YNDT
-1303 ASASGLPAEHHANW
+1303 
-1317 ILSGHENAK
+1317 
-1326 DYLELRSGSLT
+1326 
-1337 NIKIDLSDGSDS
+1337 IKIDGGFINKLKVNLGAGDDNVFLSMKTNNSSLQMDGGDGYD
-1349 VFISKDMKL
+1349 VATIEDY
-1358 EGGTSI
+1358 I
-1364 LGGYSDNRSRYD
+1364 GGYNNKFK
-1376 HDTLLVD
+1376 
-1383 GQIDFTKVKSFEEL
+1383 GFEEL
-1397 KVTSNEKV
+1397 RITGNEAYRIGTKNHV
-1405 TLKALDIADMLDV
+1405 FINDV
-1418 GHEHSNN
+1418 LQDDNN
-1425 LLQITEASGGVKL
+1425 HTTDVYLSKISQANGGVKL
-1438 EGFSKS
+1438 YEKYHKVDGAEEGYQ
-1444 AANAVEGFE
+1444 
-1453 RYEANYGTTTA
+1453 RYEFKN
-1464 YIDVKE
+1464 E
-1470 NIHVDL
+1470 NFTDDSTGEKYTQTIHVDIKNDITVDL

>member
-1 MAVKV
+1 MILKEAAMAVKV

-210 KPEPKPEPTPEPQPE
+210 KPEPAPQPEPKPEP
-225 SKPEPTPEPKPDE
+225 KPEPTPEPKPDE

-246 SVEDKSEFGYEKSS
+246 SVENKSEFGYEKSS
-260 DPRSSNDKSY
+260 DDKSY

-275 KGEVAEADAD
+275 KGEVAQADAD

-299 AGKDYENAEY
+299 TGKDYENAEY

-340 VEVANDHD
+340 VEVTNDHD

-384 GGLKASNSEKI
+384 GDNKATKNSYI
-395 VDNDHDIT
+395 VDNDHNIT
-403 VNNQFNNDKSF
+403 ITSEFHNDKFF
-414 DVTFKDNGDNTLN
+414 DATFKNNGNNTLSFEN
-427 FKDATINHKAGDVA
+427 ATISRDENKKIPSD
-441 STIVFGDGSYL
+441 IVFGDGEK
-452 NEGKDT
+452 NNGVDI
-458 INADNSNLNWLNINT
+458 INSNNSNLNWLNINT
-473 QGGDDTI
+473 QGGNDTI

-510 TDPYQSGFT
+510 TKPYQSGFT

-563 TYKNS
+563 TYKNF

-580 INVENSN
+580 VNIENSN

-637 KINGSYPE
+637 KINGNFPE

-747 SKHILTVTEAAGGV
+747 SKHILAVTEAAGGV

-784 DFGFQNNGRSYTE
+784 DFGFQDNGISYTT

-812 AKPEPTPVEPVE
+812 AKPEPTPFEPVE

-830 QPEPQPEPKPEPK
+830 APQPEPKPEP
-843 PEPTPQ
+843 
-849 PTPDPEPE
+849 TPDPNGKIVSDLRVETITKEVSEKPGNDSYLE
-857 YIHEYDSKYVKNI
+857 Y
-870 GIYGKQ
+870 GIRANVDKANADKMLKVFFGFGGK
-876 GFQIENHERSNM
+876 
-888 WEHNNL
+888 
-894 IFELRGDVAEADVD
+894 ADH
-908 QKIDV
+908 
-913 KLKFSGEAT
+913 
-922 YGKDYDK
+922 GKDYDNVE
-929 IQYSIGGKE
+929 YSIDGKNWE
-938 WIDLDSSGI
+938 LLPLKDYSATINV
-947 IKGLRAG
+947 KAG
-954 DINKVV
+954 DINNLK
-960 VRANVI
+960 VRARVL
-966 DDKELNEGKLL
+966 DDDRLNEGVFDPTNKIYKNAEGIEGNGEYKESVTLIVEVDDTIT
-977 SEDEDS
+977 SADEYIVDNDREVTIPIGYHS
-983 GIFYYQWD
+983 TNPFDIEFAGDGRNILKIKYGHSILGSLDQEGTNKINFGD
-991 KEKLFK
+991 EKLSGK
-997 DADKGVENNHYYS
+997 DELNA
-1010 ESVILEFSI
+1010 ESVNLIKTDI
-1019 DNAKYTYNGGIIDN
+1019 NTYGGD
-1033 DHITTVNSEFHN
+1033 
-1045 DKRFDVD
+1045 
-1052 FRENGDNVLNFNN
+1052 
-1065 ATVSHKEGEDPS
+1065 
-1077 KIYFSEVYSNSGD
+1077 
-1090 TEVNINSS
+1090 
-1098 NLNWLDIRTNTG
+1098 
-1110 KDKIDIKSS
+1110 
-1119 NLNNVTID
+1119 
-1127 TRNGNDTININ
+1127 
-1138 GGTHE
+1138 
-1143 KVETNAGFGNDVI
+1143 DVI
-1156 NINGGVFNKETIYLG
+1156 NIRSSYNIKEVNADMGAGNDVLGLSILDNSVGKIENSKFKLGSGSNTVNIGGAELKDVILDMSSDDKDAVNTINFDFGDYMNV
-1171 INSDILNITGTKAD
+1171 IDKPVRFTSTTPKD
-1185 HVKMTDIDISTNANK
+1185 VYDIDVSSAHNT
-1200 LNGAIQLV
+1200 LNLGWAYFDGVTIGSNRSEKGTLD
-1208 GNELIKGDE
+1208 IKGDVADLKGVNIE
-1217 DVINIKYTDIN
+1217 SGNNETHIDIDYARINYRAPGQPDQ
-1228 STTSAEKSAIYAG
+1228 E
-1241 SSKGTINIDSSNLDN
+1241 
-1256 VELNGGSRVPSFG
+1256 V
-1269 ETYHTDINLKSSTL
+1269 KSSEWNL
-1283 KDVDI
+1283 SP
-1288 MAYINEMHVVVEDTH
+1288 YNDT
-1303 ASASGLPAEHHANW
+1303 
-1317 ILSGHENAK
+1317 
-1326 DYLELRSGSLT
+1326 
-1337 NIKIDLSDGSDS
+1337 IKIDGGFINKLKVNLGAGDDNVFLSMKTNNSSLQMDGGDGYD
-1349 VFISKDMKL
+1349 VATIEDY
-1358 EGGTSI
+1358 I
-1364 LGGYSDNRSRYD
+1364 GGYNNKFK
-1376 HDTLLVD
+1376 
-1383 GQIDFTKVKSFEEL
+1383 GFEEL
-1397 KVTSNEKV
+1397 RITGNEAYRIGTKNV
-1405 TLKALDIADMLDV
+1405 FINDV
-1418 GHEHSNN
+1418 LQDDNN
-1425 LLQITEASGGVKL
+1425 HTIDVYLSKISQANGGVKL
-1438 EGFSKS
+1438 YEKYHKADGAEEGYQ
-1444 AANAVEGFE
+1444 
-1453 RYEANYGTTTA
+1453 RYEFKN
-1464 YIDVKE
+1464 E
-1470 NIHVDL
+1470 NFTDDNTGEKYTQTIHVDIKNDIHVDL

>member
-182 PTPTP
+182 PAPTP
-187 QPKPVEPVEPKPEPE
+187 QPKPVEPVEPKPEP
-202 NPTPQPEP
+202 TP
-210 KPEPKPEPTPEPQPE
+210 KPEPKPEPTPQ
-225 SKPEPTPEPKPDE
+225 PEPKPDE

-246 SVEDKSEFGYEKSS
+246 SVENKSEFGYEKSS
-260 DPRSSNDKSY
+260 DDKSY

-340 VEVANDHD
+340 VEVTNDHD

-384 GGLKASNSEKI
+384 GDNKATKNSYI
-395 VDNDHDIT
+395 VDNDHNIT
-403 VNNQFNNDKSF
+403 ITSEFHNDKFF
-414 DVTFKDNGDNTLN
+414 DATFKNNGNNTLSFEN
-427 FKDATINHKAGDVA
+427 ATISRDENKKIPSD
-441 STIVFGDGSYL
+441 IVFGDGEK
-452 NEGKDT
+452 NNGIDV
-458 INADNSNLNWLNINT
+458 INSNNSNLNWLNIKT
-473 QGGDDTI
+473 QGGNDTI

-487 ERLHVETG
+487 ERFHVETG
-495 AGNDTVNLNGGTYIG
+495 AGDDVVNLNGGTYIG

-556 KYADIDS
+556 KYTEMDS
-563 TYKNS
+563 TYKNF
-568 ANHIEAEAKNNT
+568 ANHIEAGSKNNT
-580 INVENSN
+580 VNVENSN

-627 YKTHVVVEDT
+627 YKTHVVVDGDT

-687 LDGYTAIN
+687 LDGYTMIN

-706 VDGNVDFNKFKSF
+706 IDGNVDFNKFKSF

-739 MLDIKNND
+739 MLDIKNGE
-747 SKHILTVTEAAGGV
+747 SKHILAVTEAAGGV

-784 DFGFQNNGRSYTE
+784 DFGLQDNGRSYTT

-830 QPEPQPEPKPEPK
+830 APQPAPNPNGTIVSDLRVETITKEVSEKPGN
-843 PEPTPQ
+843 
-849 PTPDPEPE
+849 DSYLE
-857 YIHEYDSKYVKNI
+857 Y
-870 GIYGKQ
+870 GIRANVDKANADKMLKVFFGFGGK
-876 GFQIENHERSNM
+876 
-888 WEHNNL
+888 
-894 IFELRGDVAEADVD
+894 ADH
-908 QKIDV
+908 
-913 KLKFSGEAT
+913 
-922 YGKDYDK
+922 GKDYDNVE
-929 IQYSIGGKE
+929 YSIDGKNWE
-938 WIDLDSSGI
+938 LLPLKDYSATINV
-947 IKGLRAG
+947 KAG
-954 DINKVV
+954 DINNLK
-960 VRANVI
+960 VRARVL
-966 DDKELNEGKLL
+966 DDDRLNEGVFDPTNKIYKNAEGIEGNGEYKESVTLIVEVDDTIT
-977 SEDEDS
+977 SADEYIVDNDREVTIPIGYHS
-983 GIFYYQWD
+983 TNPFDIEFAGDGRNILKIKYGHSILGSLDQEGTNKINFGD
-991 KEKLFK
+991 EKLSGK
-997 DADKGVENNHYYS
+997 DELNA
-1010 ESVILEFSI
+1010 ESVNLIKTDI
-1019 DNAKYTYNGGIIDN
+1019 NTYGGD
-1033 DHITTVNSEFHN
+1033 
-1045 DKRFDVD
+1045 
-1052 FRENGDNVLNFNN
+1052 
-1065 ATVSHKEGEDPS
+1065 
-1077 KIYFSEVYSNSGD
+1077 
-1090 TEVNINSS
+1090 
-1098 NLNWLDIRTNTG
+1098 
-1110 KDKIDIKSS
+1110 
-1119 NLNNVTID
+1119 
-1127 TRNGNDTININ
+1127 
-1138 GGTHE
+1138 
-1143 KVETNAGFGNDVI
+1143 DVI
-1156 NINGGVFNKETIYLG
+1156 NIRSSYNLKEVNADMGAGNDVLGLSILDNSVGKIENSKFKLGSGSNTVNIGGAELKDVILDMSSDDKDAVNTINFDFGDYMNV
-1171 INSDILNITGTKAD
+1171 IDKPARFTSTTPKD
-1185 HVKMTDIDISTNANK
+1185 VYDIDVSSAHNT
-1200 LNGAIQLV
+1200 LNLGWAYLDGVTIGSNRSEKGTLD
-1208 GNELIKGDE
+1208 IKGDIADLKGVNIE
-1217 DVINIKYTDIN
+1217 SGNNETHIDIDYARINYRSPGQPDQ
-1228 STTSAEKSAIYAG
+1228 E
-1241 SSKGTINIDSSNLDN
+1241 
-1256 VELNGGSRVPSFG
+1256 V
-1269 ETYHTDINLKSSTL
+1269 KSSEWNL
-1283 KDVDI
+1283 SP
-1288 MAYINEMHVVVEDTH
+1288 YNDT
-1303 ASASGLPAEHHANW
+1303 
-1317 ILSGHENAK
+1317 
-1326 DYLELRSGSLT
+1326 
-1337 NIKIDLSDGSDS
+1337 IKIDEGFINKLKVNLGAGDDNVFLSMKTNNTSLQMDGGDGYD
-1349 VFISKDMKL
+1349 VATIEDY
-1358 EGGTSI
+1358 I
-1364 LGGYSDNRSRYD
+1364 GGYNNKFK
-1376 HDTLLVD
+1376 
-1383 GQIDFTKVKSFEEL
+1383 GFEEL
-1397 KVTSNEKV
+1397 RITGNEAYRIGTRNV
-1405 TLKALDIADMLDV
+1405 FINDV
-1418 GHEHSNN
+1418 LQDDNN
-1425 LLQITEASGGVKL
+1425 HTIDVYLSKISQANGGVKL
-1438 EGFSKS
+1438 YEKYHKADGAEEGYQ
-1444 AANAVEGFE
+1444 
-1453 RYEANYGTTTA
+1453 RYEFKN
-1464 YIDVKE
+1464 E
-1470 NIHVDL
+1470 NFTDDNTGEKYTQTIHVDIKNDIHVDL

>member
-42 KANGAKVTIA
+42 KSNGAKVTIA

-187 QPKPVEPVEPKPEPE
+187 QPKPVEPVEPKPEP
-202 NPTPQPEP
+202 TPEP
-210 KPEPKPEPTPEPQPE
+210 KPEPKPEPTPEPQP
-225 SKPEPTPEPKPDE
+225 KPEPKPEPKPDE
-238 SKDIVKNI
+238 SKDVVKNI
-246 SVEDKSEFGYEKSS
+246 SVENKSEFGYEKSS

-309 SLDGGK
+309 SLDSGK
-315 TWQKLDDSGVIKD
+315 TWQKLDNSGVIKD

-340 VEVANDHD
+340 VEVTNDHD

-375 ESVSLEVSI
+375 ESVTLEFSVGSA
-384 GGLKASNSEKI
+384 KATNSEYI
-395 VDNDHDIT
+395 VDNDHNVT
-403 VNNQFNNDKSF
+403 VTSEFHNNSSF
-414 DVTFKDNGDNTLN
+414 DAKFKDNGDNTLN
-427 FKDATINHKAGDVA
+427 FKDATVSHKAGDVA
-441 STIVFGDGSYL
+441 SAIEFGDNVYY
-452 NEGKDT
+452 NDGKDV

-473 QGGDDTI
+473 QGGNDII

-495 AGNDTVNLNGGTYIG
+495 ADNDTVNLNGGTYIG
-510 TDPYQSGFT
+510 TKPYQSGFT

-530 GTKDDHVKMTDMYLR
+530 GTKDNHVKMTDMYLR
-545 TGSGEKDEINI
+545 TGSGDRDEINI

-568 ANHIEAEAKNNT
+568 ANHIIAESKNNT
-580 INVENSN
+580 VNVENST
-587 LKGINIGTETNTGTD
+587 LKGINIGTKTNTGTD
-602 VNRNPLNFDL
+602 VNRDPLNFDL

-637 KINGSYPE
+637 KVNGNFPE

-668 MTVNLGN
+668 MTINLGN

-687 LDGYTAIN
+687 LDGYTMIN

-706 VDGNVDFNKFKSF
+706 IDGNVDFNKFKSF

-724 TGNEKV
+724 TGKEKV

-747 SKHILTVTEAAGGV
+747 SKHILAVTEAAGGV

-770 YGRGL
+770 YGRG
-775 KEGFTRYEA
+775 
-784 DFGFQNNGRSYTE
+784 
-797 KGYIDVK
+797 
-804 NGINVDLG
+804 
-812 AKPEPTPVEPVE
+812 
-824 PVNPAP
+824 
-830 QPEPQPEPKPEPK
+830 
-843 PEPTPQ
+843 
-849 PTPDPEPE
+849 
-857 YIHEYDSKYVKNI
+857 
-870 GIYGKQ
+870 
-876 GFQIENHERSNM
+876 
-888 WEHNNL
+888 
-894 IFELRGDVAEADVD
+894 
-908 QKIDV
+908 
-913 KLKFSGEAT
+913 
-922 YGKDYDK
+922 
-929 IQYSIGGKE
+929 
-938 WIDLDSSGI
+938 
-947 IKGLRAG
+947 
-954 DINKVV
+954 
-960 VRANVI
+960 
-966 DDKELNEGKLL
+966 
-977 SEDEDS
+977 
-983 GIFYYQWD
+983 
-991 KEKLFK
+991 
-997 DADKGVENNHYYS
+997 
-1010 ESVILEFSI
+1010 
-1019 DNAKYTYNGGIIDN
+1019 
-1033 DHITTVNSEFHN
+1033 
-1045 DKRFDVD
+1045 
-1052 FRENGDNVLNFNN
+1052 
-1065 ATVSHKEGEDPS
+1065 
-1077 KIYFSEVYSNSGD
+1077 
-1090 TEVNINSS
+1090 
-1098 NLNWLDIRTNTG
+1098 
-1110 KDKIDIKSS
+1110 
-1119 NLNNVTID
+1119 
-1127 TRNGNDTININ
+1127 
-1138 GGTHE
+1138 
-1143 KVETNAGFGNDVI
+1143 
-1156 NINGGVFNKETIYLG
+1156 
-1171 INSDILNITGTKAD
+1171 
-1185 HVKMTDIDISTNANK
+1185 
-1200 LNGAIQLV
+1200 
-1208 GNELIKGDE
+1208 
-1217 DVINIKYTDIN
+1217 
-1228 STTSAEKSAIYAG
+1228 
-1241 SSKGTINIDSSNLDN
+1241 
-1256 VELNGGSRVPSFG
+1256 
-1269 ETYHTDINLKSSTL
+1269 
-1283 KDVDI
+1283 
-1288 MAYINEMHVVVEDTH
+1288 
-1303 ASASGLPAEHHANW
+1303 
-1317 ILSGHENAK
+1317 
-1326 DYLELRSGSLT
+1326 
-1337 NIKIDLSDGSDS
+1337 
-1349 VFISKDMKL
+1349 
-1358 EGGTSI
+1358 
-1364 LGGYSDNRSRYD
+1364 
-1376 HDTLLVD
+1376 
-1383 GQIDFTKVKSFEEL
+1383 
-1397 KVTSNEKV
+1397 
-1405 TLKALDIADMLDV
+1405 
-1418 GHEHSNN
+1418 
-1425 LLQITEASGGVKL
+1425 
-1438 EGFSKS
+1438 
-1444 AANAVEGFE
+1444 
-1453 RYEANYGTTTA
+1453 
-1464 YIDVKE
+1464 
-1470 NIHVDL
+1470 

>member
-182 PTPTP
+182 PTP
-187 QPKPVEPVEPKPEPE
+187 QPKPVEPVEPKPEP
-202 NPTPQPEP
+202 
-210 KPEPKPEPTPEPQPE
+210 TPEPQP
-225 SKPEPTPEPKPDE
+225 KPEPKPDE

-246 SVEDKSEFGYEKSS
+246 SVENKSEFGYEKSS
-260 DPRSSNDKSY
+260 DDKSY

-275 KGEVAEADAD
+275 KGEVAKADAD

-299 AGKDYENAEY
+299 TGKDYENAEY
-309 SLDGGK
+309 SLDSGK
-315 TWQKLDDSGVIKD
+315 TWQKLDNSGVIKD

-340 VEVANDHD
+340 VEVTNDHD

-384 GGLKASNSEKI
+384 GDNKATKNSYI
-395 VDNDHDIT
+395 VDNDHNIT
-403 VNNQFNNDKSF
+403 ITSEFHNDKFF
-414 DVTFKDNGDNTLN
+414 DATFKNNGNNTLSFEN
-427 FKDATINHKAGDVA
+427 ATISRDENKKIPSD
-441 STIVFGDGSYL
+441 IVFGDGEK
-452 NEGKDT
+452 NNGVDI
-458 INADNSNLNWLNINT
+458 INSNNSNLNWLNINT
-473 QGGDDTI
+473 QGGNDTI

-545 TGSGEKDEINI
+545 TGSGERDEINI
-556 KYADIDS
+556 KYAEIDS

-568 ANHIEAEAKNNT
+568 ANHIIAESKNNT
-580 INVENSN
+580 VNVENST
-587 LKGINIGTETNTGTD
+587 LKSINIGTETNTGTD

-687 LDGYTAIN
+687 LNGYTTIN

-706 VDGNVDFNKFKSF
+706 IDGNVDFNKFKSF

-724 TGNEKV
+724 TGKEKV

-747 SKHILTVTEAAGGV
+747 SKHILAVTEAAGGV

-770 YGRGL
+770 FGRGL
-775 KEGFTRYEA
+775 KDGFTRYEA
-784 DFGFQNNGRSYTE
+784 DFGFQDNGRSYTV

-830 QPEPQPEPKPEPK
+830 APQPEPQPEPKPEPK
-843 PEPTPQ
+843 PEPTP
-849 PTPDPEPE
+849 DPNGKIVSDLRVETITKEVSEKPGNDSYLE
-857 YIHEYDSKYVKNI
+857 Y
-870 GIYGKQ
+870 GIRANVDKANADKMLKVFFGFGGK
-876 GFQIENHERSNM
+876 
-888 WEHNNL
+888 
-894 IFELRGDVAEADVD
+894 ADH
-908 QKIDV
+908 
-913 KLKFSGEAT
+913 
-922 YGKDYDK
+922 GKDYDNVE
-929 IQYSIGGKE
+929 YSIDGKNWE
-938 WIDLDSSGI
+938 LLPLKDYSATINV
-947 IKGLRAG
+947 KAG
-954 DINKVV
+954 DINNLT
-960 VRANVI
+960 VRARVL
-966 DDKELNEGKLL
+966 DDDRLNEGKFDPTNKIYKNAEGIEGNGEYKESVTLIVEVDDTIT
-977 SEDEDS
+977 SADEYIVDNDREVTIPIGYHS
-983 GIFYYQWD
+983 TNPFDIEFAGDGHNILKIKYGHSILGSLDQEGTNKINFGD
-991 KEKLFK
+991 EKLSGK
-997 DADKGVENNHYYS
+997 DELNA
-1010 ESVILEFSI
+1010 ESVNLIKTDI
-1019 DNAKYTYNGGIIDN
+1019 NTYGGD
-1033 DHITTVNSEFHN
+1033 
-1045 DKRFDVD
+1045 
-1052 FRENGDNVLNFNN
+1052 
-1065 ATVSHKEGEDPS
+1065 
-1077 KIYFSEVYSNSGD
+1077 
-1090 TEVNINSS
+1090 
-1098 NLNWLDIRTNTG
+1098 
-1110 KDKIDIKSS
+1110 
-1119 NLNNVTID
+1119 
-1127 TRNGNDTININ
+1127 
-1138 GGTHE
+1138 
-1143 KVETNAGFGNDVI
+1143 DVI
-1156 NINGGVFNKETIYLG
+1156 NIRSSYNLKEVNADMGAGNDVLGLSTLDNSVGKIENSKFKLGSGSNTVNIGGAELKDVILDMSSDDKDAVNTINFDFGDYMNV
-1171 INSDILNITGTKAD
+1171 IDKPARFTSTTPKD
-1185 HVKMTDIDISTNANK
+1185 VYDIDVSSAHNT
-1200 LNGAIQLV
+1200 LNLGWAYLDGVTIGSNRSEKGTLD
-1208 GNELIKGDE
+1208 IKGDIADLKGVNIE
-1217 DVINIKYTDIN
+1217 SGNNETHIDIDYARINYRAPGQPDQ
-1228 STTSAEKSAIYAG
+1228 E
-1241 SSKGTINIDSSNLDN
+1241 
-1256 VELNGGSRVPSFG
+1256 V
-1269 ETYHTDINLKSSTL
+1269 KSSEWNL
-1283 KDVDI
+1283 SP
-1288 MAYINEMHVVVEDTH
+1288 YNDT
-1303 ASASGLPAEHHANW
+1303 
-1317 ILSGHENAK
+1317 
-1326 DYLELRSGSLT
+1326 
-1337 NIKIDLSDGSDS
+1337 IKIDEGFINKLKVNLGAGDDNVFLSMKTNNSSLQMDGGDGYD
-1349 VFISKDMKL
+1349 VATIEDY
-1358 EGGTSI
+1358 I
-1364 LGGYSDNRSRYD
+1364 GGYNNKFK
-1376 HDTLLVD
+1376 
-1383 GQIDFTKVKSFEEL
+1383 GFEEL
-1397 KVTSNEKV
+1397 RITGNEAYRIGTRNV
-1405 TLKALDIADMLDV
+1405 FINDV
-1418 GHEHSNN
+1418 LQDDNN
-1425 LLQITEASGGVKL
+1425 HTIDVYLSKISQANGGVKL
-1438 EGFSKS
+1438 YEKYHKADGAEEGYQ
-1444 AANAVEGFE
+1444 
-1453 RYEANYGTTTA
+1453 RYEFKN
-1464 YIDVKE
+1464 E
-1470 NIHVDL
+1470 NFTDDNTGEKYTQTIHVDIKNDIHVDL

>member
-1 MAVKV
+1 MILKEAAMAVKV

-171 VAPVEPSQPEN
+171 VAPVEP
-182 PTPTP
+182 
-187 QPKPVEPVEPKPEPE
+187 
-202 NPTPQPEP
+202 
-210 KPEPKPEPTPEPQPE
+210 KPEPKPEPTPEPQPKPE
-225 SKPEPTPEPKPDE
+225 PTPEPKPEPKPEPTPEPKPDE

-246 SVEDKSEFGYEKSS
+246 SVENKSEFGYEKSS

-309 SLDGGK
+309 SLDSGK

-441 STIVFGDGSYL
+441 SAIVFGDGSYL

-510 TDPYQSGFT
+510 TKPYQSGFT

-530 GTKDDHVKMTDMYLR
+530 GTKDDHIKMTDMYLR
-545 TGSGEKDEINI
+545 TGSGDKDEINI

-568 ANHIEAEAKNNT
+568 ANHIIAESKNNT
-580 INVENSN
+580 VNVENST
-587 LKGINIGTETNTGTD
+587 LKDINIGTETNTGTD

-637 KINGSYPE
+637 KINGNYPE

-675 GEDKVV
+675 GEDKVIV
-681 VSKAMK
+681 TKDMK
-687 LDGYTAIN
+687 LNGYTAIN
-695 GGTSYETDTLV
+695 GGTDYKTDTLV

-724 TGNEKV
+724 TGKEKV

-761 ELAGFKLSE
+761 ELAGFKPSE
-770 YGRGL
+770 YARGL
-775 KEGFTRYEA
+775 KAGFTRYEA

-804 NGINVDLG
+804 DGINVDLG

-830 QPEPQPEPKPEPK
+830 APQPEPKPEPKPEPAPEPKPEPK

-849 PTPDPEPE
+849 PEPKPDPNGKIVSDLKVETITKEVYEKPGNDSYLE
-857 YIHEYDSKYVKNI
+857 YGIRANVDKANADKMLKLSFYFGGKANYSEDYDNVEYSIDGKN
-870 GIYGKQ
+870 
-876 GFQIENHERSNM
+876 
-888 WEHNNL
+888 WEL
-894 IFELRGDVAEADVD
+894 LP
-908 QKIDV
+908 
-913 KLKFSGEAT
+913 L
-922 YGKDYDK
+922 KDYSATINVK
-929 IQYSIGGKE
+929 
-938 WIDLDSSGI
+938 
-947 IKGLRAG
+947 AG
-954 DINKVV
+954 DINNLT
-960 VRANVI
+960 VRARVL
-966 DDKELNEGKLL
+966 DDNRLNEGKFDPTNKIYKNA
-977 SEDEDS
+977 EDIE
-983 GIFYYQWD
+983 GNGEY
-991 KEKLFK
+991 K
-997 DADKGVENNHYYS
+997 
-1010 ESVILEFSI
+1010 ESVTLIVEVDDTITSADEYI
-1019 DNAKYTYNGGIIDN
+1019 VDN
-1033 DHITTVNSEFHN
+1033 DHKVTIPVGYNSTNPFDIEFAGGGRNILKIKYGHSILGSLDQEGTN
-1045 DKRFDVD
+1045 KINF
-1052 FRENGDNVLNFNN
+1052 GDEKL
-1065 ATVSHKEGEDPS
+1065 S
-1077 KIYFSEVYSNSGD
+1077 
-1090 TEVNINSS
+1090 
-1098 NLNWLDIRTNTG
+1098 G
-1110 KDKIDIKSS
+1110 KDELSAESVNLIKTDI
-1119 NLNNVTID
+1119 NTY
-1127 TRNGNDTININ
+1127 
-1138 GGTHE
+1138 GGD
-1143 KVETNAGFGNDVI
+1143 DVI
-1156 NINGGVFNKETIYLG
+1156 NIRSSYNIKEVNVDMGAGNDVLGLSILDNSVGKIENSKFKLGSGSNTVNIGGAELKDVILDMSSDDKDAVNTINFDFGDYMNV
-1171 INSDILNITGTKAD
+1171 IDKPARFTSTTPKD
-1185 HVKMTDIDISTNANK
+1185 VYDIDVSSAHNT
-1200 LNGAIQLV
+1200 LNLGWAYLDGVTIGSNRSEKGTLD
-1208 GNELIKGDE
+1208 IKGDMADLKGVNIE
-1217 DVINIKYTDIN
+1217 SGNNETHIDIDYARINYRAPGQPDQ
-1228 STTSAEKSAIYAG
+1228 E
-1241 SSKGTINIDSSNLDN
+1241 
-1256 VELNGGSRVPSFG
+1256 V
-1269 ETYHTDINLKSSTL
+1269 KSSEWNL
-1283 KDVDI
+1283 SP
-1288 MAYINEMHVVVEDTH
+1288 YNDT
-1303 ASASGLPAEHHANW
+1303 
-1317 ILSGHENAK
+1317 
-1326 DYLELRSGSLT
+1326 
-1337 NIKIDLSDGSDS
+1337 IKIDGGFINKLKVNLGAGDDNVFLSMKTNNSSLQMDGGDGYD
-1349 VFISKDMKL
+1349 VATIEDY
-1358 EGGTSI
+1358 I
-1364 LGGYSDNRSRYD
+1364 GGYNNKFK
-1376 HDTLLVD
+1376 
-1383 GQIDFTKVKSFEEL
+1383 GFEEL
-1397 KVTSNEKV
+1397 RITGNEAYRIGTKNHV
-1405 TLKALDIADMLDV
+1405 FINDV
-1418 GHEHSNN
+1418 LQDDNN
-1425 LLQITEASGGVKL
+1425 HTTDVYLSKISQANGGVKL
-1438 EGFSKS
+1438 YEKYHKVDGAEEGYQ
-1444 AANAVEGFE
+1444 
-1453 RYEANYGTTTA
+1453 RYEFKN
-1464 YIDVKE
+1464 E
-1470 NIHVDL
+1470 NFTDDSTGEKYTQTIHVDIKNDITVDL

>member
-182 PTPTP
+182 PAPTP
-187 QPKPVEPVEPKPEPE
+187 QPKPVEP
-202 NPTPQPEP
+202 
-210 KPEPKPEPTPEPQPE
+210 KPEPTPEP
-225 SKPEPTPEPKPDE
+225 KPEPQPEPKPEPKPDE

-246 SVEDKSEFGYEKSS
+246 SVENKSEFGYEKSS
-260 DPRSSNDKSY
+260 DDKSY

-275 KGEVAEADAD
+275 KGKVAQADAD

-315 TWQKLDDSGVIKD
+315 TWQKLDNSGVIKD

-384 GGLKASNSEKI
+384 GDNKATKDSYI
-395 VDNDHDIT
+395 VDNDHNIT
-403 VNNQFNNDKSF
+403 ITSEFHNDKFF
-414 DVTFKDNGDNTLN
+414 DATFKNNGNNTLSFEN
-427 FKDATINHKAGDVA
+427 ATISRDENKKIPSD
-441 STIVFGDGSYL
+441 IVFGDGEK
-452 NEGKDT
+452 NNGVDI
-458 INADNSNLNWLNINT
+458 INSNNSNLNWLNIKT
-473 QGGDDTI
+473 QGGNDTI

-495 AGNDTVNLNGGTYIG
+495 AGDDVVNLNGGTYIG
-510 TDPYQSGFT
+510 TKPYQSGFT

-556 KYADIDS
+556 KYTEMDS

-568 ANHIEAEAKNNT
+568 ANHIIAESKNNT
-580 INVENSN
+580 INIENST

-602 VNRNPLNFDL
+602 ASRNPLNFDL
-612 NLKSSTLDDV
+612 NLRSSTLDDV
-622 NLNTI
+622 NLNTS
-627 YKTHVVVEDT
+627 YKTHVVVDGDT
-637 KINGSYPE
+637 KINGNYPE

-675 GEDKVV
+675 GEDKVIV
-681 VSKAMK
+681 TKDMK
-687 LDGYTAIN
+687 LNGYTAIN
-695 GGTSYETDTLV
+695 GGTDYKTDTLV
-706 VDGNVDFNKFKSF
+706 IDGNVDFNKFKSF

-724 TGNEKV
+724 TGKEKV

-784 DFGFQNNGRSYTE
+784 DFGFQNNGRSYTV

-804 NGINVDLG
+804 DGINVDLG

-830 QPEPQPEPKPEPK
+830 APQPEPK

-849 PTPDPEPE
+849 PAPDPEPE
-857 YIHEYDSKYVKNI
+857 YINEYDSKYVKNI
-870 GIYGKQ
+870 GIYGRQ
-876 GFQIENHERSNM
+876 GFNIEDPEITNM

-913 KLKFSGEAT
+913 KLKFSGKAT

-929 IQYSIGGKE
+929 IQYSLDNE
-938 WIDLDSSGI
+938 NWIDLDKSGI

-1010 ESVILEFSI
+1010 ESVILEYSI

-1045 DKRFDVD
+1045 DKRFDVE
-1052 FRENGDNVLNFNN
+1052 FFKNGDNVLNFKN

-1077 KIYFSEVYSNSGD
+1077 KIYFGEVLYGISGD
-1090 TEVNINSS
+1090 NEVNINSS
-1098 NLNWLDIRTNTG
+1098 NLNWLDIGTNIG

-1119 NLNNVTID
+1119 NLNNVTIN
-1127 TRNGNDTININ
+1127 TYNGNDTININ

-1143 KVETNAGFGNDVI
+1143 KVEINTGFDNDVI

-1185 HVKMTDIDISTNANK
+1185 HVKMTDIHISTNTNK
-1200 LNGAIQLV
+1200 FNGAIQWV
-1208 GNELIKGDE
+1208 SNELIKGDE

-1337 NIKIDLSDGSDS
+1337 DIKIDLSDGSDS

-1425 LLQITEASGGVKL
+1425 LLQITQASGGVKL

>member
-187 QPKPVEPVEPKPEPE
+187 QPKPVEPVEPKPEPTPE
-202 NPTPQPEP
+202 PQPEP
-210 KPEPKPEPTPEPQPE
+210 KPEPKPEPTPQ
-225 SKPEPTPEPKPDE
+225 PEPKPDE

-246 SVEDKSEFGYEKSS
+246 SVENKSEFGYEKSS
-260 DPRSSNDKSY
+260 DDKSY

-315 TWQKLDDSGVIKD
+315 TWQALDNSGVIKD

-340 VEVANDHD
+340 VEVTNDHD

-384 GGLKASNSEKI
+384 GDNKATKNSYI
-395 VDNDHDIT
+395 VDNDHNIT
-403 VNNQFNNDKSF
+403 ITSEFHNDKFF
-414 DVTFKDNGDNTLN
+414 DATFKNNGNNTLSFEN
-427 FKDATINHKAGDVA
+427 ATISRDENKKIPSD
-441 STIVFGDGSYL
+441 IVFGDGEK
-452 NEGKDT
+452 NNGIDV
-458 INADNSNLNWLNINT
+458 INSNNSNLNWLNIKT
-473 QGGDDTI
+473 QGGNDTI

-487 ERLHVETG
+487 ERFHVETG
-495 AGNDTVNLNGGTYIG
+495 AGDDVVNLNGGTYIG

-556 KYADIDS
+556 KYTEMDS
-563 TYKNS
+563 TYKNF
-568 ANHIEAEAKNNT
+568 ANHIEAGSKNNT
-580 INVENSN
+580 VNVENSN

-627 YKTHVVVEDT
+627 YKTHVVVDGDT

-687 LDGYTAIN
+687 LDGYTMIN

-706 VDGNVDFNKFKSF
+706 IDGNVDFNKFKSF

-739 MLDIKNND
+739 MLDIKNGE
-747 SKHILTVTEAAGGV
+747 SKHILAVTEAAGGV

-770 YGRGL
+770 SGRGL
-775 KEGFTRYEA
+775 KEGFTRYEG
-784 DFGFQNNGRSYTE
+784 DFSFQENGRSYTT

-812 AKPEPTPVEPVE
+812 AKTEPTPVEPVE

-830 QPEPQPEPKPEPK
+830 APQPAPNPNGTIVSDLRVETITKEVSEKPGN
-843 PEPTPQ
+843 
-849 PTPDPEPE
+849 DSYLE
-857 YIHEYDSKYVKNI
+857 Y
-870 GIYGKQ
+870 GIRANVDKANADKMLKVFFGFGGK
-876 GFQIENHERSNM
+876 
-888 WEHNNL
+888 
-894 IFELRGDVAEADVD
+894 ADH
-908 QKIDV
+908 
-913 KLKFSGEAT
+913 
-922 YGKDYDK
+922 GKDYDNVE
-929 IQYSIGGKE
+929 YSIDGKNWE
-938 WIDLDSSGI
+938 LLPLKDYSATINV
-947 IKGLRAG
+947 KAG
-954 DINKVV
+954 DINNLK
-960 VRANVI
+960 VRARVL
-966 DDKELNEGKLL
+966 DDDRLNEGVFDPTNKIYKNAEGIEGNGEYKESVTLIVEVDDTIT
-977 SEDEDS
+977 SADEYIVDNDREVTIPVGYHS
-983 GIFYYQWD
+983 TNPFDIEFAGDGRNILKIKYGHSILGSLDQEGTNKINFGD
-991 KEKLFK
+991 EKLSGK
-997 DADKGVENNHYYS
+997 DELNA
-1010 ESVILEFSI
+1010 ESVNLIKTDI
-1019 DNAKYTYNGGIIDN
+1019 NTYGGD
-1033 DHITTVNSEFHN
+1033 
-1045 DKRFDVD
+1045 
-1052 FRENGDNVLNFNN
+1052 
-1065 ATVSHKEGEDPS
+1065 
-1077 KIYFSEVYSNSGD
+1077 
-1090 TEVNINSS
+1090 
-1098 NLNWLDIRTNTG
+1098 
-1110 KDKIDIKSS
+1110 
-1119 NLNNVTID
+1119 
-1127 TRNGNDTININ
+1127 
-1138 GGTHE
+1138 
-1143 KVETNAGFGNDVI
+1143 DVI
-1156 NINGGVFNKETIYLG
+1156 NIRSSYNLKEVNADMGAGNDVLGLSILDNSVGKIENSKFKLGSGSNTVNIGGAELKDVILDMSSDDKDAVNTINFDFGDYMNV
-1171 INSDILNITGTKAD
+1171 IDKP
-1185 HVKMTDIDISTNANK
+1185 VKFTSTTPKDVYDIDVSSAHNT
-1200 LNGAIQLV
+1200 LNLGWAYLDGVTIGSNRSEKGTLD
-1208 GNELIKGDE
+1208 IKGDIADLKGVNIE
-1217 DVINIKYTDIN
+1217 SGNNETHIDIDYARINYRAPGQPDQ
-1228 STTSAEKSAIYAG
+1228 E
-1241 SSKGTINIDSSNLDN
+1241 
-1256 VELNGGSRVPSFG
+1256 V
-1269 ETYHTDINLKSSTL
+1269 KSSEWNL
-1283 KDVDI
+1283 SP
-1288 MAYINEMHVVVEDTH
+1288 YNDT
-1303 ASASGLPAEHHANW
+1303 
-1317 ILSGHENAK
+1317 
-1326 DYLELRSGSLT
+1326 
-1337 NIKIDLSDGSDS
+1337 IKIDGGFINKLKVNLGAGDDNVFLSMQTNNSSLQMDGGDGYD
-1349 VFISKDMKL
+1349 VATVEANI
-1358 EGGTSI
+1358 
-1364 LGGYSDNRSRYD
+1364 GGYNNKFK
-1376 HDTLLVD
+1376 
-1383 GQIDFTKVKSFEEL
+1383 GFEEL
-1397 KVTSNEKV
+1397 RITGNEAYRIGTRNV
-1405 TLKALDIADMLDV
+1405 FINDV
-1418 GHEHSNN
+1418 LQDDNN
-1425 LLQITEASGGVKL
+1425 HTIDVYLSKISQANGGVKL
-1438 EGFSKS
+1438 YEKYHKADGAEEGYQ
-1444 AANAVEGFE
+1444 
-1453 RYEANYGTTTA
+1453 RYEFKN
-1464 YIDVKE
+1464 E
-1470 NIHVDL
+1470 NFTDDNTGEKYTQTIHVDIKNDIHVDL

>member
-1 MAVKV
+1 
-6 GVIKNILGSKEVVVI
+6 
-21 DKNGNERVVVAG
+21 
-33 DSLYEGDVV
+33 
-42 KANGAKVTIA
+42 
-52 SNDGK
+52 
-57 EFELKDGE
+57 
-65 TLNLNNDL
+65 
-73 SSDKEVAAIQKA
+73 
-85 LLKGENLANLEES
+85 
-98 AAGGNSGG
+98 
-106 RGGDGVSLGETRF
+106 
-119 EHGGHES
+119 
-126 SDVSASFRSLSDTF
+126 
-140 GAVKLTNQEVKG
+140 
-152 GGSDVFDGSDSDI
+152 
-165 NSAIAP
+165 
-171 VAPVEPSQPEN
+171 
-182 PTPTP
+182 
-187 QPKPVEPVEPKPEPE
+187 
-202 NPTPQPEP
+202 
-210 KPEPKPEPTPEPQPE
+210 
-225 SKPEPTPEPKPDE
+225 
-238 SKDIVKNI
+238 
-246 SVEDKSEFGYEKSS
+246 
-260 DPRSSNDKSY
+260 
-270 LEYNL
+270 
-275 KGEVAEADAD
+275 
-285 KKVDV
+285 
-290 TLKFGGEAT
+290 
-299 AGKDYENAEY
+299 
-309 SLDGGK
+309 
-315 TWQKLDDSGVIKD
+315 
-328 VRAGDINKVSVR
+328 
-340 VEVANDHD
+340 
-348 QNEGTLDP
+348 
-356 SEKIFT
+356 
-362 DADKGVENNGYFK
+362 
-375 ESVSLEVSI
+375 
-384 GGLKASNSEKI
+384 
-395 VDNDHDIT
+395 
-403 VNNQFNNDKSF
+403 
-414 DVTFKDNGDNTLN
+414 
-427 FKDATINHKAGDVA
+427 
-441 STIVFGDGSYL
+441 
-452 NEGKDT
+452 
-458 INADNSNLNWLNINT
+458 
-473 QGGDDTI
+473 
-480 NINGGRH
+480 
-487 ERLHVETG
+487 
-495 AGNDTVNLNGGTYIG
+495 
-510 TDPYQSGFT
+510 
-519 LDSGND
+519 
-525 VLNLN
+525 
-530 GTKDDHVKMTDMYLR
+530 
-545 TGSGEKDEINI
+545 
-556 KYADIDS
+556 
-563 TYKNS
+563 
-568 ANHIEAEAKNNT
+568 
-580 INVENSN
+580 
-587 LKGINIGTETNTGTD
+587 
-602 VNRNPLNFDL
+602 
-612 NLKSSTLDDV
+612 
-622 NLNTI
+622 
-627 YKTHVVVEDT
+627 
-637 KINGSYPE
+637 
-645 NATKWN
+645 
-651 FADTDDTLELR
+651 
-662 SGTLND
+662 
-668 MTVNLGN
+668 
-675 GEDKVV
+675 
-681 VSKAMK
+681 
-687 LDGYTAIN
+687 
-695 GGTSYETDTLV
+695 
-706 VDGNVDFNKFKSF
+706 
-719 EELQV
+719 
-724 TGNEKV
+724 
-730 SLKLEDLYD
+730 
-739 MLDIKNND
+739 
-747 SKHILTVTEAAGGV
+747 
-761 ELAGFKLSE
+761 
-770 YGRGL
+770 
-775 KEGFTRYEA
+775 
-784 DFGFQNNGRSYTE
+784 
-797 KGYIDVK
+797 
-804 NGINVDLG
+804 
-812 AKPEPTPVEPVE
+812 
-824 PVNPAP
+824 
-830 QPEPQPEPKPEPK
+830 
-843 PEPTPQ
+843 
-849 PTPDPEPE
+849 
-857 YIHEYDSKYVKNI
+857 
-870 GIYGKQ
+870 
-876 GFQIENHERSNM
+876 M

-938 WIDLDSSGI
+938 WIDLDSSGV

-1045 DKRFDVD
+1045 DKRFDV
-1052 FRENGDNVLNFNN
+1052 EYLQNGDNVLNFNN

-1090 TEVNINSS
+1090 IEVNINSS

-1110 KDKIDIKSS
+1110 KDKIDINNS

-1127 TRNGNDTININ
+1127 TRNENDTININ

-1143 KVETNAGFGNDVI
+1143 KVEINAGFGNDVI

-1171 INSDILNITGTKAD
+1171 VKSDILNITGTKAD
-1185 HVKMTDIDISTNANK
+1185 HVKMTDIHISTNTNK

-1208 GNELIKGDE
+1208 SDEVIKGDE

-1228 STTSAEKSAIYAG
+1228 STTSEEKSAIYAG

-1425 LLQITEASGGVKL
+1425 LLQITQASGGVKL

>member
-42 KANGAKVTIA
+42 KANSAKVTIA

-165 NSAIAP
+165 NSAITP

-182 PTPTP
+182 PAPTP
-187 QPKPVEPVEPKPEPE
+187 QPKPVEPVEPKPEPKPE
-202 NPTPQPEP
+202 PTPEPEKPQPEPKPVEPVEP
-210 KPEPKPEPTPEPQPE
+210 KPEPKP
-225 SKPEPTPEPKPDE
+225 DE
-238 SKDIVKNI
+238 NKDVVKNI
-246 SVEDKSEFGYEKSS
+246 SVENKSEFGYEKSS
-260 DPRSSNDKSY
+260 DDKSY

-299 AGKDYENAEY
+299 TGKDYENTEY

-340 VEVANDHD
+340 VEVINDHD

-384 GGLKASNSEKI
+384 GDNKATKNSYI
-395 VDNDHDIT
+395 VDNDHNIT
-403 VNNQFNNDKSF
+403 ITSEFHNDKFF
-414 DVTFKDNGDNTLN
+414 DATFKNNGNNTLSFEN
-427 FKDATINHKAGDVA
+427 ATISRDENKKIPSD
-441 STIVFGDGSYL
+441 IVFGDGEK
-452 NEGKDT
+452 NNGIDV
-458 INADNSNLNWLNINT
+458 INSNNSNLNWLNIKT
-473 QGGDDTI
+473 QGGNDTI

-495 AGNDTVNLNGGTYIG
+495 ADNDTVNLNSGTYIG
-510 TDPYQSGFT
+510 TKPYQSGFT

-556 KYADIDS
+556 KYADINS
-563 TYKNS
+563 TYKNF
-568 ANHIEAEAKNNT
+568 ANHIEAGSNNNT
-580 INVENSN
+580 VNVENSN

-622 NLNTI
+622 NLNTN

-637 KINGSYPE
+637 KVNGSYPE

-706 VDGNVDFNKFKSF
+706 IDGNVNFKNFKSF

-739 MLDIKNND
+739 MLDIRNSDKEQ
-747 SKHILTVTEAAGGV
+747 HILAVTEAAGGV

-770 YGRGL
+770 SGRGL
-775 KEGFTRYEA
+775 KEGFTRYEG
-784 DFGFQNNGRSYTE
+784 DFSFQDNGRSYTR

-804 NGINVDLG
+804 DGINVDLG
-812 AKPEPTPVEPVE
+812 AKTEPTPVEPVE

-830 QPEPQPEPKPEPK
+830 APQPEPTPTPEPTPK

-849 PTPDPEPE
+849 PTPNPNGTIVSDLRVETITKEVSEKPGNDSYLE
-857 YIHEYDSKYVKNI
+857 Y
-870 GIYGKQ
+870 GIRANVDKANADKMLKVFFGFGGKA
-876 GFQIENHERSNM
+876 NH
-888 WEHNNL
+888 
-894 IFELRGDVAEADVD
+894 
-908 QKIDV
+908 
-913 KLKFSGEAT
+913 
-922 YGKDYDK
+922 GKDYDNVE
-929 IQYSIGGKE
+929 YSIDGKNWE
-938 WIDLDSSGI
+938 LLPLKDYSATINV
-947 IKGLRAG
+947 KAG
-954 DINKVV
+954 DINNLT
-960 VRANVI
+960 VRARVL
-966 DDKELNEGKLL
+966 DDNRLNEGKFDPTNKIYKNA
-977 SEDEDS
+977 EDIEGNGEYKESVTLIVEVDDTIRS
-983 GIFYYQWD
+983 ADEYIVDNDREVTIPIGYHSTNPFDIEFAGDGRNILNIKYGHSMLGSLDQEGTNKINFGD
-991 KEKLFK
+991 EKLSGK
-997 DADKGVENNHYYS
+997 DELNA
-1010 ESVILEFSI
+1010 ESVNLIKTDI
-1019 DNAKYTYNGGIIDN
+1019 NTYGGD
-1033 DHITTVNSEFHN
+1033 
-1045 DKRFDVD
+1045 
-1052 FRENGDNVLNFNN
+1052 
-1065 ATVSHKEGEDPS
+1065 
-1077 KIYFSEVYSNSGD
+1077 
-1090 TEVNINSS
+1090 
-1098 NLNWLDIRTNTG
+1098 
-1110 KDKIDIKSS
+1110 
-1119 NLNNVTID
+1119 
-1127 TRNGNDTININ
+1127 
-1138 GGTHE
+1138 
-1143 KVETNAGFGNDVI
+1143 DVI
-1156 NINGGVFNKETIYLG
+1156 NIRSSYNLKEVNADMGAGNDVLG
-1171 INSDILNITGTKAD
+1171 LSI
-1185 HVKMTDIDISTNANK
+1185 
-1200 LNGAIQLV
+1200 
-1208 GNELIKGDE
+1208 
-1217 DVINIKYTDIN
+1217 
-1228 STTSAEKSAIYAG
+1228 
-1241 SSKGTINIDSSNLDN
+1241 LDN
-1256 VELNGGSRVPSFG
+1256 SLGKIENSKFKLGSGSNTVNIGGA
-1269 ETYHTDINLKSSTL
+1269 EL
-1283 KDVDI
+1283 KDVILDMSSDDKDAVNTINFDFGDYMNVISKPTRFTSTTPKDVYDI
-1288 MAYINEMHVVVEDTH
+1288 DVSSAHNTLNMGWAYLDGVTIGSNRSEKGTLDIKVDYANLKGVNIESGNNETHIDIDYAHINYRSPGQPDQEVKSSEWNLSPYNDT
-1303 ASASGLPAEHHANW
+1303 
-1317 ILSGHENAK
+1317 
-1326 DYLELRSGSLT
+1326 
-1337 NIKIDLSDGSDS
+1337 IKIDGGFMNKLKVNLGAGDDNVFLSMQTNNTSLQMDGGDGYD
-1349 VFISKDMKL
+1349 VATVEANI
-1358 EGGTSI
+1358 
-1364 LGGYSDNRSRYD
+1364 GGYNNKFK
-1376 HDTLLVD
+1376 
-1383 GQIDFTKVKSFEEL
+1383 GFEEL
-1397 KVTSNEKV
+1397 RITGNEAYRIGTRNV
-1405 TLKALDIADMLDV
+1405 FINDV
-1418 GHEHSNN
+1418 LQDDNN
-1425 LLQITEASGGVKL
+1425 HTIDVYLSKISQANGGVKL
-1438 EGFSKS
+1438 YEKYHKADGAEEGYQ
-1444 AANAVEGFE
+1444 
-1453 RYEANYGTTTA
+1453 RYEFKN
-1464 YIDVKE
+1464 E
-1470 NIHVDL
+1470 NFTDDNTGEKYTETIHVDIKNDIHVDL

>member
-187 QPKPVEPVEPKPEPE
+187 QPKPVEPVEPKPEP
-202 NPTPQPEP
+202 
-210 KPEPKPEPTPEPQPE
+210 TPEPEKPQ
-225 SKPEPTPEPKPDE
+225 PEPTPEPKPDE
-238 SKDIVKNI
+238 NKDIVKNI
-246 SVEDKSEFGYEKSS
+246 SVENKTEFGYEKSS
-260 DPRSSNDKSY
+260 DPRSSDDKSY

-275 KGEVAEADAD
+275 KGEVAQADAD

-309 SLDGGK
+309 SLDSGK
-315 TWQKLDDSGVIKD
+315 TWQKLDNSGVIKD

-427 FKDATINHKAGDVA
+427 FKDATVSHKAGDVA
-441 STIVFGDGSYL
+441 SAIEFGDNVYY
-452 NEGKDT
+452 NDGKDV

-473 QGGDDTI
+473 QGGNDII

-495 AGNDTVNLNGGTYIG
+495 ADNDTVNLNGGTYIG
-510 TDPYQSGFT
+510 TKPYQSGFT

-530 GTKDDHVKMTDMYLR
+530 GTKDNHVKMTDMYLR
-545 TGSGEKDEINI
+545 TGSGDRDEINI

-568 ANHIEAEAKNNT
+568 ANHIIAESKNNT
-580 INVENSN
+580 VNVENST
-587 LKGINIGTETNTGTD
+587 LKGINIGTKTNTGTD
-602 VNRNPLNFDL
+602 VNRDPLNFDL

-637 KINGSYPE
+637 KINGNFPE

-687 LDGYTAIN
+687 LDGYTTIN
-695 GGTSYETDTLV
+695 GGTNYKTDTLV
-706 VDGNVDFNKFKSF
+706 IDGNVKFDKFKSF

-730 SLKLEDLYD
+730 SLKLEELYD
-739 MLDIKNND
+739 MLDIKNSD

-804 NGINVDLG
+804 DGINVDLG

-830 QPEPQPEPKPEPK
+830 APQPEPK

-849 PTPDPEPE
+849 PAPDPEPE
-857 YIHEYDSKYVKNI
+857 YINEYDSKYVKNI
-870 GIYGKQ
+870 GIYGRQ
-876 GFQIENHERSNM
+876 GFNIEDPEITNM

-913 KLKFSGEAT
+913 KLKFSGKAT

-929 IQYSIGGKE
+929 IQYSLDNE
-938 WIDLDSSGI
+938 NWIDLDKSGI

-1010 ESVILEFSI
+1010 ESVILEYSI

-1045 DKRFDVD
+1045 DKRFDVE
-1052 FRENGDNVLNFNN
+1052 FFKNGDNVLNFKN

-1077 KIYFSEVYSNSGD
+1077 KIYFGEVLYGISGD
-1090 TEVNINSS
+1090 NEVNINSS
-1098 NLNWLDIRTNTG
+1098 NLNWLDIGTNIG

-1119 NLNNVTID
+1119 NLNNVTIN
-1127 TRNGNDTININ
+1127 TYNGNDTININ

-1143 KVETNAGFGNDVI
+1143 KVEINTGFDNDVI

-1185 HVKMTDIDISTNANK
+1185 HVKMTDIHISTNTNK
-1200 LNGAIQLV
+1200 FNGAIQWV
-1208 GNELIKGDE
+1208 SNELIKGDE

>member
-182 PTPTP
+182 PTP
-187 QPKPVEPVEPKPEPE
+187 QPKPVEPVEPKPEP
-202 NPTPQPEP
+202 
-210 KPEPKPEPTPEPQPE
+210 TPEPQ
-225 SKPEPTPEPKPDE
+225 PEPKPDE

-246 SVEDKSEFGYEKSS
+246 SVENKSEFGYEKSS
-260 DPRSSNDKSY
+260 DDKSY

-275 KGEVAEADAD
+275 KGEVAQADAD

-299 AGKDYENAEY
+299 TGKDYENAEY

-340 VEVANDHD
+340 VEVTNDHD

-384 GGLKASNSEKI
+384 GDNKATKNSYI
-395 VDNDHDIT
+395 VDNDHNIT
-403 VNNQFNNDKSF
+403 ITSEFHNDKFF
-414 DVTFKDNGDNTLN
+414 DATFKNNGNNTLN
-427 FKDATINHKAGDVA
+427 FENATISRDENKKIPSD
-441 STIVFGDGSYL
+441 IVFGDGEK
-452 NEGKDT
+452 NNGVDI
-458 INADNSNLNWLNINT
+458 INSNNSNLNWLNIKT
-473 QGGDDTI
+473 QGGNDTI

-495 AGNDTVNLNGGTYIG
+495 ADNDTVNLNGGTYIG
-510 TDPYQSGFT
+510 TKPYQSGFT

-530 GTKDDHVKMTDMYLR
+530 GTRDDHVKMTDMYLR

-556 KYADIDS
+556 KYTEMDS

-568 ANHIEAEAKNNT
+568 ANHIIAESKNNT

-637 KINGSYPE
+637 KINGNYPE

-724 TGNEKV
+724 TGKEKV

-739 MLDIKNND
+739 MLDIKNGD
-747 SKHILTVTEAAGGV
+747 SKHILAVTEAAGGV
-761 ELAGFKLSE
+761 ELAGFKLSD
-770 YGRGL
+770 YARGL

-784 DFGFQNNGRSYTE
+784 DFGLQDNGRSYTV

-830 QPEPQPEPKPEPK
+830 APQPEPQPEPKPEP
-843 PEPTPQ
+843 
-849 PTPDPEPE
+849 TPDPNGKIVNDLRVETITKEVSEKPGNDSYLE
-857 YIHEYDSKYVKNI
+857 Y
-870 GIYGKQ
+870 GIRANVDKANADKMLKVFFGFGGK
-876 GFQIENHERSNM
+876 
-888 WEHNNL
+888 
-894 IFELRGDVAEADVD
+894 ADH
-908 QKIDV
+908 
-913 KLKFSGEAT
+913 
-922 YGKDYDK
+922 GKDYDNVE
-929 IQYSIGGKE
+929 YSIDGKNWE
-938 WIDLDSSGI
+938 LLPLKDYSATINV
-947 IKGLRAG
+947 KAG
-954 DINKVV
+954 DINNLT
-960 VRANVI
+960 VRARVL
-966 DDKELNEGKLL
+966 DDDRLNEGKFDPTNKIYKNAEGIEGNGEYKESVTLIVEVDDTIT
-977 SEDEDS
+977 SADEYIVDNDREVTIPIGYHS
-983 GIFYYQWD
+983 TNPFDIEFAGDGRNILKIKYGHSILGSLDQEGTNKINFGD
-991 KEKLFK
+991 EKLSGK
-997 DADKGVENNHYYS
+997 DELSA
-1010 ESVILEFSI
+1010 ESVNLIKTDI
-1019 DNAKYTYNGGIIDN
+1019 NTYGGD
-1033 DHITTVNSEFHN
+1033 
-1045 DKRFDVD
+1045 
-1052 FRENGDNVLNFNN
+1052 
-1065 ATVSHKEGEDPS
+1065 
-1077 KIYFSEVYSNSGD
+1077 
-1090 TEVNINSS
+1090 
-1098 NLNWLDIRTNTG
+1098 
-1110 KDKIDIKSS
+1110 
-1119 NLNNVTID
+1119 
-1127 TRNGNDTININ
+1127 
-1138 GGTHE
+1138 
-1143 KVETNAGFGNDVI
+1143 DVI
-1156 NINGGVFNKETIYLG
+1156 NIRSSYNIKEVNVDMGAGNDVLGLSILDNSVGKIENSKFKLGSGSNTVNIGGAELKDVILDMSSDDKDAVNTINFDFGDYMNV
-1171 INSDILNITGTKAD
+1171 IDKPVRFTSTTPKD
-1185 HVKMTDIDISTNANK
+1185 VYDIDVSSAHNT
-1200 LNGAIQLV
+1200 LNLGWAYLDGVTIGSNRSEKGTLD
-1208 GNELIKGDE
+1208 IKGDVADLKGVNIE
-1217 DVINIKYTDIN
+1217 SGNNETHIDIDYARINYRAPGQPDQ
-1228 STTSAEKSAIYAG
+1228 E
-1241 SSKGTINIDSSNLDN
+1241 
-1256 VELNGGSRVPSFG
+1256 V
-1269 ETYHTDINLKSSTL
+1269 KSSEWNL
-1283 KDVDI
+1283 SP
-1288 MAYINEMHVVVEDTH
+1288 YNDT
-1303 ASASGLPAEHHANW
+1303 
-1317 ILSGHENAK
+1317 
-1326 DYLELRSGSLT
+1326 
-1337 NIKIDLSDGSDS
+1337 IKIDGGFINKLKVNLGAGDDNVFLSMKTNNSSLQMDGGDGYD
-1349 VFISKDMKL
+1349 VATVEANI
-1358 EGGTSI
+1358 
-1364 LGGYSDNRSRYD
+1364 GGYNNKFK
-1376 HDTLLVD
+1376 
-1383 GQIDFTKVKSFEEL
+1383 GFEEL
-1397 KVTSNEKV
+1397 RITGNEAYRIGTKNV
-1405 TLKALDIADMLDV
+1405 FINDV
-1418 GHEHSNN
+1418 LQDDNN
-1425 LLQITEASGGVKL
+1425 HTIDVYLSKISQANGGVKL
-1438 EGFSKS
+1438 YEKYHKADGAEEGYQ
-1444 AANAVEGFE
+1444 
-1453 RYEANYGTTTA
+1453 RYEFKN
-1464 YIDVKE
+1464 E
-1470 NIHVDL
+1470 NFTDDNTGEKYTQTIHVDIKNDIHVDL

>member
-210 KPEPKPEPTPEPQPE
+210 KP
-225 SKPEPTPEPKPDE
+225 DE

-246 SVEDKSEFGYEKSS
+246 SVENKSEFGYEKSS

-275 KGEVAEADAD
+275 KGEVAQADAD

-348 QNEGTLDP
+348 QNEGTFDP

-495 AGNDTVNLNGGTYIG
+495 SGNDTVNLNGGTYIG

-637 KINGSYPE
+637 KINGNFPE

-687 LDGYTAIN
+687 LDGYTTIN

-706 VDGNVDFNKFKSF
+706 IDGNVDFNKFKSF

-747 SKHILTVTEAAGGV
+747 SKHILAVTEAAGGV

-784 DFGFQNNGRSYTE
+784 DFGFQDNGRSYTR

-804 NGINVDLG
+804 DGINVDLG
-812 AKPEPTPVEPVE
+812 AKTEPTPVEPVE
-824 PVNPAP
+824 PEKPAP
-830 QPEPQPEPKPEPK
+830 TPEPK
-843 PEPTPQ
+843 PEPTP
-849 PTPDPEPE
+849 DPNGKIVNDLRVETITKEVSEKPGNDSYLE
-857 YIHEYDSKYVKNI
+857 Y
-870 GIYGKQ
+870 GIRANVDKANADKMLKVFFGFGGK
-876 GFQIENHERSNM
+876 
-888 WEHNNL
+888 
-894 IFELRGDVAEADVD
+894 ADH
-908 QKIDV
+908 
-913 KLKFSGEAT
+913 
-922 YGKDYDK
+922 GKDYDNVE
-929 IQYSIGGKE
+929 YSIDGKNWE
-938 WIDLDSSGI
+938 LLPLKDYSATINV
-947 IKGLRAG
+947 KAG
-954 DINKVV
+954 DINNLK
-960 VRANVI
+960 VRARVL
-966 DDKELNEGKLL
+966 DDDRLNEGVFDPTNKIYKNAEGI
-977 SEDEDS
+977 EDNGDFKESVTLIVEVDDTITS
-983 GIFYYQWD
+983 ADEYIVDNDREVTIPVGYHSTNPFDIEFAGGGRNILNIRYGHSILGSLDQEGTNKINFGD
-991 KEKLFK
+991 EKLSGK
-997 DADKGVENNHYYS
+997 DELSA
-1010 ESVILEFSI
+1010 ESVNLIKTDI
-1019 DNAKYTYNGGIIDN
+1019 NTYG
-1033 DHITTVNSEFHN
+1033 
-1045 DKRFDVD
+1045 
-1052 FRENGDNVLNFNN
+1052 
-1065 ATVSHKEGEDPS
+1065 
-1077 KIYFSEVYSNSGD
+1077 
-1090 TEVNINSS
+1090 
-1098 NLNWLDIRTNTG
+1098 
-1110 KDKIDIKSS
+1110 
-1119 NLNNVTID
+1119 
-1127 TRNGNDTININ
+1127 GNDTFSIFATYNVKEVNVDMGAGDDIVNLSTRGNSVGKIENSKFTLGSGSNTVNI
-1138 GGTHE
+1138 GGAE
-1143 KVETNAGFGNDVI
+1143 LKDVI
-1156 NINGGVFNKETIYLG
+1156 LDMSSDDKDAVNTINFDFGDYMNMINKP
-1171 INSDILNITGTKAD
+1171 
-1185 HVKMTDIDISTNANK
+1185 VKFTSTTPKDVYDIDVSSAHNT
-1200 LNGAIQLV
+1200 LNLGWAYLDGVTIGSNRSEKGTLD
-1208 GNELIKGDE
+1208 IKGDVADLKGVNIE
-1217 DVINIKYTDIN
+1217 SGNNETHIDIDYARINYRAPGQPDQ
-1228 STTSAEKSAIYAG
+1228 E
-1241 SSKGTINIDSSNLDN
+1241 
-1256 VELNGGSRVPSFG
+1256 V
-1269 ETYHTDINLKSSTL
+1269 KSSEWNL
-1283 KDVDI
+1283 SP
-1288 MAYINEMHVVVEDTH
+1288 YNDT
-1303 ASASGLPAEHHANW
+1303 
-1317 ILSGHENAK
+1317 
-1326 DYLELRSGSLT
+1326 
-1337 NIKIDLSDGSDS
+1337 IKIDGGFINKLKVNLGAGDDNVFLSMKTNNSSLQMDGGDGYD
-1349 VFISKDMKL
+1349 VATIEDY
-1358 EGGTSI
+1358 I
-1364 LGGYSDNRSRYD
+1364 GGYNNKFK
-1376 HDTLLVD
+1376 
-1383 GQIDFTKVKSFEEL
+1383 GFEEL
-1397 KVTSNEKV
+1397 RITGNEAYRIGTKNHV
-1405 TLKALDIADMLDV
+1405 FINDV
-1418 GHEHSNN
+1418 LQDDNN
-1425 LLQITEASGGVKL
+1425 HTTDVFLSKISQANGGVKL
-1438 EGFSKS
+1438 YEKYHKVDGAEEGYQ
-1444 AANAVEGFE
+1444 
-1453 RYEANYGTTTA
+1453 RYEFKN
-1464 YIDVKE
+1464 E
-1470 NIHVDL
+1470 NFTDDNTGEKYTQTIHVDIKNDIHVDL